1 MFGDDTALTD
11 ANVANWSFNNNANL
25 TGLFGGSTG
34 DYSLQS
40 VYMSNMDLSKVSC
53 LNQIFQNDKSLTS
66 VDFRNTKFADKA
78 TTAWM
83 FSGQDTSKINIQLSG
98 AKNIPKDVFDTFK
111 NAAKTQKVDKIDL
124 SNASLSS
131 EVTGSGLLSGLSD
144 VKQIDVTKFD
154 ISHVTDMTN
163 MFSGDTNLTKI
174 TGLST
179 WNVGNVT
186 SMNSMFAGDTALTN
200 LDLSNW
206 KPLKVTNMAAMFKG
220 CSGLKSITLNWGTNT
235 QSVQNF
241 SEMFSGDSSLTEVNG
256 LSGWNVSNATDFR
269 WMFTNDTSLT
279 EINGLSGWDVSN
291 ATQLS
296 NMFSGD
302 SSLKSMDLSNWKTS
316 KVTDLSNLFNGD
328 TALQTVNMSNM
339 DLRNVNNFNFMFIG
353 ATSLSKID
361 FRNTRF
367 LDSDKIQS
375 YYFNSTNPIV
385 ELSGAQKVPKFL
397 FDMLK
402 SSKAKTIDLRNTSL
416 ASNITDLSTA
426 FYNDQAVEEIDM
438 TGFDTSHITD
448 MNHMFA
454 NCSALTSLNLSWG
467 GNTKNVKNFAWMFA
481 NDNNLQTID
490 GIGEWN
496 VSNAT
501 DMNHMFSDDT
511 ALTNL
516 DLSNW
521 KPLKVTNMATMFKGC
536 SGLKSITLNWGTN
549 TQSVQNFSE
558 MFSGDSSLTEVNGLS
573 GWNVSNATDMTN
585 MFSGDTALTNL
596 DLSNWKP
603 LKVTN
608 MAAMFKGCS
617 GLKSITLNWGTNT
630 QSVQNFS
637 EMFRGDSSLTEVKG
651 LSDWKVSNA
660 TNLTWMFTDDSAL
673 ESMDL
678 SNWKTSKVTD
688 LSNLFNGDTALQ
700 TVNMSNMDLR
710 NVNNF
715 NFMFIGATSLSKIDF
730 RNTRFLD
737 SDKIQSYYFNSTN
750 PIVELSGAQ
759 KVPKFLFDMLKS
771 SNAKT
776 IDLRNTSLATNIT
789 NLSTAFNDQAVEEI
803 DMTGFDTSHITNM
816 SNMFNGANHLKT
828 IIGIEGWDV
837 SKVTDMNHMFANDNN
852 LQTIDGIGEWNVS
865 NATDMTNMFSGD
877 TALTNLDL
885 SNWEPLKVTNMAAM
899 FKGCSGLKSITLNW
913 GTNTQNVQNFSE
925 MFANDNNLQ
934 TIDGIGEWSVSNATD
949 ISHMFAC
956 INLDSNPS
964 TNYKYN
970 FAQPQ
975 YCGSLTS
982 LDLSNWGTGKVT
994 NMEAV
999 FWGQKSLTTVGNF
1012 SKWNTGNVTNMRDLF
1027 AGCENLKFN
1036 NTALDNLTKWNTSN
1050 VTNMRALFAD
1060 MRSQTDLSCVQSWDT
1075 HKVQDMSYMF
1085 FRDSTLT
1092 SVGNLATRGNVWNTS
1107 QVGTLPGNLQNYG
1120 MSNMFAGCTSLVKID
1135 GINSWDVSH
1144 VTKMRSMFYNTAL
1157 LKSLDLSKWDTSSL
1171 QMADKM
1177 FFGSGVTDLNLNGWD
1192 FNNLKLHADNGM
1204 IDNDQN
1210 NTIRG
1215 SEYMFGNLLHPCTI
1229 NMTGI
1234 TLPSQQKETFDVIDF
1249 FGADD
1254 RPLVVFSP
1262 ELAQLNL
1269 NEESWNF
1276 TNKSLL
1282 PVEILNLFSKENA
1295 KGRQNSNY
1303 LTYYRNDDPNKTP
1316 IAYQKLNFI
1325 FKDKQAQKAQTMA
1338 LMFLMALPTG
1348 QASVSQSP
1356 DFDEYLKQVT
1366 TVDQIK
1372 QLLGPDL
1379 AKLWD
1384 WKADTKNGSLTKIPG
1399 AQPIDQVCAKVG
1411 LTFIDGNATQTY
1423 TRTIIAKYSDDKPN
1437 ETLATQT
1444 ATFSDPYI
1452 DNDGNKVWGKHTSWT
1467 EFIAPTKAGYDA
1479 NPASITGVDKP
1490 TKDDTAYIMY
1500 TKKAVTPDKP
1510 VTPPDDNPDQPVTP
1524 PDQPDKPSQP
1534 VTPSDKPETPSN
1546 QPNKAHNDN
1555 QSEPSTPASNGK
1567 YKKQKGYERN
1577 SGIHGEKVSR
1587 NKRHLTGVKG
1597 QPFGLKHKAA
1607 AQNTSTKSN
1616 GKATQT
1622 KLPQT
1627 DAKDNKALSLLGL
1640 SLAGIT
1646 VLLGTIVERKHR

>member
-1 MFGDDTALTD
+1 MGGIKSTLVTTDNDHEVDKQKLETPKKAEVPAQIPAQIKEEIKNSKIAKTGVQLSEKTQSTNPSTTPDKAPTQEGNYNVNDWEGSIDSETHEYTLNNYNGSNKENIYIPNTDDFLKAGKISDNDKVYIDERLIHRIVNNGAVTITVDSTGDPDKNKVYAKGNWNLALARSNKLKEVDLSHLDTSEITSAQWMFGDDIALTE

-25 TGLFGGSTG
+25 AGLFGGSTG
-34 DYSLQS
+34 DCNLQT
-40 VYMSNMDLSKVSC
+40 VDMSNMDLSKVSC

-144 VKQIDVTKFD
+144 VKQIDVTNFD

-174 TGLST
+174 IGLST

-200 LDLSNW
+200 LDSSNW

-220 CSGLKSITLNWGTNT
+220 CSGLKSITLNWG
-235 QSVQNF
+235 QSTKNVQNF
-241 SEMFSGDSSLTEVNG
+241 SEMFSGDSSLTEING
-256 LSGWNVSNATDFR
+256 LSDWDVSNATDFR

-291 ATQLS
+291 ATQLY

-316 KVTDLSNLFNGD
+316 KVTDLSSLFNGD

-339 DLRNVNNFNFMFIG
+339 DLENVNNFNSMFSG

-375 YYFNSTNPIV
+375 PYFNSTYPIV
-385 ELSGAQKVPKFL
+385 ELSGAKNVPKFL

-402 SSKAKTIDLRNTSL
+402 SSKAKTIDLTNTSL

-438 TGFDTSHITD
+438 TGFDTSHITN
-448 MNHMFA
+448 MSNMFSGDT
-454 NCSALTSLNLSWG
+454 NLTKIIGLSTWNV
-467 GNTKNVKNFAWMFA
+467 GNVTSMKSMFA

-521 KPLKVTNMATMFKGC
+521 KPLKVTNMA
-536 SGLKSITLNWGTN
+536 
-549 TQSVQNFSE
+549 
-558 MFSGDSSLTEVNGLS
+558 
-573 GWNVSNATDMTN
+573 
-585 MFSGDTALTNL
+585 
-596 DLSNWKP
+596 
-603 LKVTN
+603 
-608 MAAMFKGCS
+608 AMFKGCS
-617 GLKSITLNWGTNT
+617 GLKSITLNWGQNTN
-630 QSVQNFS
+630 
-637 EMFRGDSSLTEVKG
+637 
-651 LSDWKVSNA
+651 
-660 TNLTWMFTDDSAL
+660 
-673 ESMDL
+673 
-678 SNWKTSKVTD
+678 
-688 LSNLFNGDTALQ
+688 
-700 TVNMSNMDLR
+700 
-710 NVNNF
+710 
-715 NFMFIGATSLSKIDF
+715 
-730 RNTRFLD
+730 
-737 SDKIQSYYFNSTN
+737 
-750 PIVELSGAQ
+750 
-759 KVPKFLFDMLKS
+759 
-771 SNAKT
+771 
-776 IDLRNTSLATNIT
+776 
-789 NLSTAFNDQAVEEI
+789 
-803 DMTGFDTSHITNM
+803 
-816 SNMFNGANHLKT
+816 
-828 IIGIEGWDV
+828 
-837 SKVTDMNHMFANDNN
+837 
-852 LQTIDGIGEWNVS
+852 
-865 NATDMTNMFSGD
+865 
-877 TALTNLDL
+877 
-885 SNWEPLKVTNMAAM
+885 
-899 FKGCSGLKSITLNW
+899 
-913 GTNTQNVQNFSE
+913 NVQNFSE

-982 LDLSNWGTGKVT
+982 LDLSNWCTGKVT

-1036 NTALDNLTKWNTSN
+1036 NTALDNLAKWNTSN
-1050 VTNMRALFAD
+1050 VTNMRALFAN
-1060 MRSQTDLSCVQSWDT
+1060 MEKQKDLSCVQNWDT
-1075 HKVQDMSYMF
+1075 HNVQDMSYMF
-1085 FRDSTLT
+1085 FQDADLKN
-1092 SVGNLATRGNVWNTS
+1092 VGNLTTRGNVWNTS
-1107 QVGTLPGNLQNYG
+1107 QVGTLPDSLQNYG
-1120 MSNMFAGCTSLVKID
+1120 MSNMFAGCTSLPEIK
-1135 GINSWDVSH
+1135 GINTWNVSN
-1144 VTKMRSMFYNTAL
+1144 VKKMRSMFYNTGS
-1157 LKSLDLSKWDTSSL
+1157 LKSLDLSGWHTSKL
-1171 QMADKM
+1171 QMADQM

-1192 FNNLKLHADNGM
+1192 FSNLKLHADNGM

-1229 NMTGI
+1229 YMTGI
-1234 TLPSQQKETFDVIDF
+1234 KLPSQQKEIFDVIDF

-1338 LMFLMALPTG
+1338 LMSLMALPTG

-1534 VTPSDKPETPSN
+1534 VTPSDKSETPSN
-1546 QPNKAHNDN
+1546 QPNKAHDDN

-1567 YKKQKGYERN
+1567 YEKQKGYERN

>member
-1 MFGDDTALTD
+1 MFAKNNGNKALGNSVQRFSIRKLSIGAASVLIGLAFTSWGTQTVKADDLNPATQPVEEVKNNTTTDNNPSKATVTKTDDQTESTPVQKATGQSTQTGDDIQINGKPSSNSQPQNEGVKSTLVTTDNDHKVGEQKLETPKTAEVPAQIKDSKIAKTIVKLSEKTQSTNPSITPDKAPTQEGNYNVNDWEGSIDGETHEYTLNKYNGSDKENIYIPNTDDFLKAGKIGDNDKVYIDKGLINSIVNNGAVTITVDSMGDSDKNKVYAKGNWDIALARSNKLKKVDLSHLDTSEITSARWMLGDDTALTE

-34 DYSLQS
+34 DSNLQR
-40 VYMSNMDLSKVSC
+40 VDMSNMDLSKVSC

-83 FSGQDTSKINIQLSG
+83 FSGTDTSKINIQLSG

-220 CSGLKSITLNWGTNT
+220 CSGLKSITLNWGQSTNN
-235 QSVQNF
+235 VQNF
-241 SEMFSGDSSLTEVNG
+241 SEMFSGDSSLTEVKG

-291 ATQLS
+291 ATQLY

-302 SSLKSMDLSNWKTS
+302 SSLKSMDLSNWKPS
-316 KVTDLSNLFNGD
+316 KVTDLSSLFNGD

-339 DLRNVNNFNFMFIG
+339 DLSKVQNFNFMFIG

-361 FRNTRF
+361 FRNTIF

-385 ELSGAQKVPKFL
+385 ELSGAKKVPKFL

-416 ASNITDLSTA
+416 ATNIKDLSNA

-438 TGFDTSHITD
+438 TGFDTSHITNMSNMFNGANHLKTIIGIEGWDVSNATQLSNMFSGDSSLKSMDLSNWKTSKVTD

-501 DMNHMFSDDT
+501 D
-511 ALTNL
+511 
-516 DLSNW
+516 
-521 KPLKVTNMATMFKGC
+521 
-536 SGLKSITLNWGTN
+536 
-549 TQSVQNFSE
+549 
-558 MFSGDSSLTEVNGLS
+558 
-573 GWNVSNATDMTN
+573 
-585 MFSGDTALTNL
+585 
-596 DLSNWKP
+596 
-603 LKVTN
+603 
-608 MAAMFKGCS
+608 
-617 GLKSITLNWGTNT
+617 
-630 QSVQNFS
+630 
-637 EMFRGDSSLTEVKG
+637 
-651 LSDWKVSNA
+651 
-660 TNLTWMFTDDSAL
+660 
-673 ESMDL
+673 
-678 SNWKTSKVTD
+678 
-688 LSNLFNGDTALQ
+688 
-700 TVNMSNMDLR
+700 
-710 NVNNF
+710 
-715 NFMFIGATSLSKIDF
+715 
-730 RNTRFLD
+730 
-737 SDKIQSYYFNSTN
+737 
-750 PIVELSGAQ
+750 
-759 KVPKFLFDMLKS
+759 
-771 SNAKT
+771 
-776 IDLRNTSLATNIT
+776 
-789 NLSTAFNDQAVEEI
+789 
-803 DMTGFDTSHITNM
+803 
-816 SNMFNGANHLKT
+816 
-828 IIGIEGWDV
+828 
-837 SKVTDMNHMFANDNN
+837 
-852 LQTIDGIGEWNVS
+852 
-865 NATDMTNMFSGD
+865 
-877 TALTNLDL
+877 
-885 SNWEPLKVTNMAAM
+885 
-899 FKGCSGLKSITLNW
+899 
-913 GTNTQNVQNFSE
+913 
-925 MFANDNNLQ
+925 
-934 TIDGIGEWSVSNATD
+934 

-982 LDLSNWGTGKVT
+982 LDLSNWDTSNVT

-1036 NTALDNLTKWNTSN
+1036 NTALDNLAKWNTSN
-1050 VTNMRALFAD
+1050 VTNMRALFAN
-1060 MRSQTDLSCVQSWDT
+1060 MEKQKDLSCVQNWDT
-1075 HKVQDMSYMF
+1075 HNVQDMSYMF
-1085 FRDSTLT
+1085 FQDADLKN
-1092 SVGNLATRGNVWNTS
+1092 VGNLTTRDNVWNTS
-1107 QVGTLPGNLQNYG
+1107 KVGTLPGSLQNYG
-1120 MSNMFAGCTSLVKID
+1120 MSNMFAGCTSLDKID

-1144 VTKMRSMFYNTAL
+1144 VTKMRFMFYNTAL

-1192 FNNLKLHADNGM
+1192 FSNLKLHADNGM

-1282 PVEILNLFSKENA
+1282 PVEILNSFSKENA

>member
-1 MFGDDTALTD
+1 MQLSEKTQLTNPSTTPDKAPTNYNVNDWEGNIDSETHEYTLNKYNGSDKANIYIPNTYDFLKAGKIGDNDKVYIDESLINRIVNNGAVTITVDSTGDSDKNKVYAKGNWDIALARSTKLEKVDLSHLDTSEITSARWMLGDDTALTE

-34 DYSLQS
+34 DSNLQR
-40 VYMSNMDLSKVSC
+40 VDMSNMDLSKVENLSSMFENATSLSKIDGIGEWNVSNATDMTNMFANC
-53 LNQIFQNDKSLTS
+53 SALTSLNLSWGGNTKNVQNFSKMFSGDSSLTEINGLS
-66 VDFRNTKFADKA
+66 DWDVSNATDFRWMFTNDTSLTEINGLSGWDVSNATQLYNMFSGDSSLKSMDLSNWKTSKVTDLSSLFNGDTALQTVIMSNMDLENVNNFNSMFSGATSLSKIDFRNTRFLDSDK
-78 TTAWM
+78 
-83 FSGQDTSKINIQLSG
+83 IQSPYFNSTYPIVELSG
-98 AKNIPKDVFDTFK
+98 AKNVPKFLFDMLK
-111 NAAKTQKVDKIDL
+111 SSKAKTIDL
-124 SNASLSS
+124 TNTSLASNIKDLSTAFCNDQAV
-131 EVTGSGLLSGLSD
+131 EEIDMTG
-144 VKQIDVTKFD
+144 FD
-154 ISHVTDMTN
+154 ISHITDMTN
-163 MFSGDTNLTKI
+163 MFSGDINLTKI
-174 TGLST
+174 IGLST
-179 WNVGNVT
+179 WNVENVT

-235 QSVQNF
+235 Q
-241 SEMFSGDSSLTEVNG
+241 
-256 LSGWNVSNATDFR
+256 
-269 WMFTNDTSLT
+269 
-279 EINGLSGWDVSN
+279 
-291 ATQLS
+291 
-296 NMFSGD
+296 
-302 SSLKSMDLSNWKTS
+302 
-316 KVTDLSNLFNGD
+316 
-328 TALQTVNMSNM
+328 
-339 DLRNVNNFNFMFIG
+339 
-353 ATSLSKID
+353 
-361 FRNTRF
+361 
-367 LDSDKIQS
+367 
-375 YYFNSTNPIV
+375 
-385 ELSGAQKVPKFL
+385 
-397 FDMLK
+397 
-402 SSKAKTIDLRNTSL
+402 
-416 ASNITDLSTA
+416 
-426 FYNDQAVEEIDM
+426 
-438 TGFDTSHITD
+438 
-448 MNHMFA
+448 
-454 NCSALTSLNLSWG
+454 
-467 GNTKNVKNFAWMFA
+467 
-481 NDNNLQTID
+481 
-490 GIGEWN
+490 
-496 VSNAT
+496 
-501 DMNHMFSDDT
+501 
-511 ALTNL
+511 
-516 DLSNW
+516 
-521 KPLKVTNMATMFKGC
+521 
-536 SGLKSITLNWGTN
+536 
-549 TQSVQNFSE
+549 
-558 MFSGDSSLTEVNGLS
+558 
-573 GWNVSNATDMTN
+573 
-585 MFSGDTALTNL
+585 
-596 DLSNWKP
+596 
-603 LKVTN
+603 
-608 MAAMFKGCS
+608 
-617 GLKSITLNWGTNT
+617 
-630 QSVQNFS
+630 
-637 EMFRGDSSLTEVKG
+637 
-651 LSDWKVSNA
+651 
-660 TNLTWMFTDDSAL
+660 
-673 ESMDL
+673 
-678 SNWKTSKVTD
+678 
-688 LSNLFNGDTALQ
+688 
-700 TVNMSNMDLR
+700 
-710 NVNNF
+710 
-715 NFMFIGATSLSKIDF
+715 
-730 RNTRFLD
+730 
-737 SDKIQSYYFNSTN
+737 
-750 PIVELSGAQ
+750 
-759 KVPKFLFDMLKS
+759 
-771 SNAKT
+771 
-776 IDLRNTSLATNIT
+776 
-789 NLSTAFNDQAVEEI
+789 
-803 DMTGFDTSHITNM
+803 
-816 SNMFNGANHLKT
+816 
-828 IIGIEGWDV
+828 
-837 SKVTDMNHMFANDNN
+837 
-852 LQTIDGIGEWNVS
+852 
-865 NATDMTNMFSGD
+865 
-877 TALTNLDL
+877 
-885 SNWEPLKVTNMAAM
+885 
-899 FKGCSGLKSITLNW
+899 
-913 GTNTQNVQNFSE
+913 NVQNFSE

-934 TIDGIGEWSVSNATD
+934 TIDGIGEWNVSNATD

-1012 SKWNTGNVTNMRDLF
+1012 SNWDTGNVTNMWDLF
-1027 AGCENLKFN
+1027 AGCEKLQFDNK
-1036 NTALDNLTKWNTSN
+1036 ALANWNTSN

-1060 MRSQTDLSCVQSWDT
+1060 MRSQTDLSCVQNWDT
-1075 HKVQDMSYMF
+1075 HNVQDMSYMF
-1085 FRDSTLT
+1085 FQDAALT
-1092 SVGNLATRGNVWNTS
+1092 YVGNLTTRNNVWNTS
-1107 QVGTLPGNLQNYG
+1107 KVGTLSGNLQNYG

-1144 VTKMRSMFYNTAL
+1144 VTKMRSMFYNTL
-1157 LKSLDLSKWDTSSL
+1157 SLKSLDLSKWDTSRL

-1177 FFGSGVTDLNLNGWD
+1177 FFGSGVTDLNLNDWD
-1192 FNNLKLHADNGM
+1192 FSNLKLHADNGM
-1204 IDNDQN
+1204 IDYDQN

-1215 SEYMFGNLLHPCTI
+1215 SEYMFGKLLHPCTI

-1325 FKDKQAQKAQTMA
+1325 FKDMQAQKAQTMA

>member
-1 MFGDDTALTD
+1 
-11 ANVANWSFNNNANL
+11 
-25 TGLFGGSTG
+25 
-34 DYSLQS
+34 
-40 VYMSNMDLSKVSC
+40 
-53 LNQIFQNDKSLTS
+53 
-66 VDFRNTKFADKA
+66 
-78 TTAWM
+78 
-83 FSGQDTSKINIQLSG
+83 
-98 AKNIPKDVFDTFK
+98 
-111 NAAKTQKVDKIDL
+111 
-124 SNASLSS
+124 
-131 EVTGSGLLSGLSD
+131 
-144 VKQIDVTKFD
+144 
-154 ISHVTDMTN
+154 

-220 CSGLKSITLNWGTNT
+220 CSGLKSITLNWGQSTNN
-235 QSVQNF
+235 VQNF
-241 SEMFSGDSSLTEVNG
+241 SEMFSGDSSLTEVKG

-291 ATQLS
+291 ATQLY

-302 SSLKSMDLSNWKTS
+302 SSLKSMDLSNWKPS
-316 KVTDLSNLFNGD
+316 KVTDLSSLFNGD

-339 DLRNVNNFNFMFIG
+339 DLSKVQNFNFMFIG

-361 FRNTRF
+361 FRNTIF

-385 ELSGAQKVPKFL
+385 ELSGAKKVPKFL

-416 ASNITDLSTA
+416 ATNIKDLSNA

-438 TGFDTSHITD
+438 TGFDTSHITNMSNMFNGANHLKTIIGIEGWDVSNATQLSNMFSGDSSLKSMDLSNWKTSKVTD

-501 DMNHMFSDDT
+501 D
-511 ALTNL
+511 
-516 DLSNW
+516 
-521 KPLKVTNMATMFKGC
+521 
-536 SGLKSITLNWGTN
+536 
-549 TQSVQNFSE
+549 
-558 MFSGDSSLTEVNGLS
+558 
-573 GWNVSNATDMTN
+573 
-585 MFSGDTALTNL
+585 
-596 DLSNWKP
+596 
-603 LKVTN
+603 
-608 MAAMFKGCS
+608 
-617 GLKSITLNWGTNT
+617 
-630 QSVQNFS
+630 
-637 EMFRGDSSLTEVKG
+637 
-651 LSDWKVSNA
+651 
-660 TNLTWMFTDDSAL
+660 
-673 ESMDL
+673 
-678 SNWKTSKVTD
+678 
-688 LSNLFNGDTALQ
+688 
-700 TVNMSNMDLR
+700 
-710 NVNNF
+710 
-715 NFMFIGATSLSKIDF
+715 
-730 RNTRFLD
+730 
-737 SDKIQSYYFNSTN
+737 
-750 PIVELSGAQ
+750 
-759 KVPKFLFDMLKS
+759 
-771 SNAKT
+771 
-776 IDLRNTSLATNIT
+776 
-789 NLSTAFNDQAVEEI
+789 
-803 DMTGFDTSHITNM
+803 
-816 SNMFNGANHLKT
+816 
-828 IIGIEGWDV
+828 
-837 SKVTDMNHMFANDNN
+837 
-852 LQTIDGIGEWNVS
+852 
-865 NATDMTNMFSGD
+865 
-877 TALTNLDL
+877 
-885 SNWEPLKVTNMAAM
+885 
-899 FKGCSGLKSITLNW
+899 
-913 GTNTQNVQNFSE
+913 
-925 MFANDNNLQ
+925 
-934 TIDGIGEWSVSNATD
+934 

-982 LDLSNWGTGKVT
+982 LDLSNWDTSNVT

-1036 NTALDNLTKWNTSN
+1036 NTALDNLAKWNTSN
-1050 VTNMRALFAD
+1050 VTNMRALFAN
-1060 MRSQTDLSCVQSWDT
+1060 MEKQKDLSCVQNWDT
-1075 HKVQDMSYMF
+1075 HNVQDMSYMF
-1085 FRDSTLT
+1085 FQDADLKN
-1092 SVGNLATRGNVWNTS
+1092 VGNLTTRDNVWNTS
-1107 QVGTLPGNLQNYG
+1107 KVGTLPGSLQNYG
-1120 MSNMFAGCTSLVKID
+1120 MSNMFAGCTSLDKID

-1144 VTKMRSMFYNTAL
+1144 VTKMRFMFYNTAL

-1192 FNNLKLHADNGM
+1192 FSNLKLHADNGM

-1282 PVEILNLFSKENA
+1282 PVEILNSFSKENA

-1577 SGIHGEKVSR
+1577 YGIHGEKVSR

>member
-1 MFGDDTALTD
+1 MRGVKSTLVTTDNDHKVDKQKLETPKKAQIPAQIKEEIKNSKIAKTTKTGVQLSEKTQLTNPSTTPDKAPTQEGNYNVDDWEGSIDSETHEYTLNKYNGSNKENIYIPNTDDFLKAGKIGDNDKVYIDKVLINSIVNNGAVTITVDSTGDSDKNKVYAKGNWDVALARSTKLEKVDLSHLDTSEITSARWMLGDDTALTE

-34 DYSLQS
+34 DSNLQR
-40 VYMSNMDLSKVSC
+40 VDMSNMDLSKVSC

-83 FSGQDTSKINIQLSG
+83 FSGPDTSKINIQLSG

-144 VKQIDVTKFD
+144 VKQIDVTNFD

-174 TGLST
+174 KGLST
-179 WNVGNVT
+179 WNVGN
-186 SMNSMFAGDTALTN
+186 
-200 LDLSNW
+200 
-206 KPLKVTNMAAMFKG
+206 VTNMAAMFKG
-220 CSGLKSITLNWGTNT
+220 CSGLKSITLNWGQNTNN
-235 QSVQNF
+235 VQNF
-241 SEMFSGDSSLTEVNG
+241 SEMFSGDSSLTEV
-256 LSGWNVSNATDFR
+256 
-269 WMFTNDTSLT
+269 
-279 EINGLSGWDVSN
+279 
-291 ATQLS
+291 
-296 NMFSGD
+296 
-302 SSLKSMDLSNWKTS
+302 K
-316 KVTDLSNLFNGD
+316 
-328 TALQTVNMSNM
+328 
-339 DLRNVNNFNFMFIG
+339 
-353 ATSLSKID
+353 
-361 FRNTRF
+361 
-367 LDSDKIQS
+367 
-375 YYFNSTNPIV
+375 
-385 ELSGAQKVPKFL
+385 
-397 FDMLK
+397 
-402 SSKAKTIDLRNTSL
+402 
-416 ASNITDLSTA
+416 
-426 FYNDQAVEEIDM
+426 
-438 TGFDTSHITD
+438 
-448 MNHMFA
+448 
-454 NCSALTSLNLSWG
+454 
-467 GNTKNVKNFAWMFA
+467 
-481 NDNNLQTID
+481 
-490 GIGEWN
+490 
-496 VSNAT
+496 
-501 DMNHMFSDDT
+501 
-511 ALTNL
+511 
-516 DLSNW
+516 
-521 KPLKVTNMATMFKGC
+521 
-536 SGLKSITLNWGTN
+536 
-549 TQSVQNFSE
+549 
-558 MFSGDSSLTEVNGLS
+558 GLS

-608 MAAMFKGCS
+608 MTAMFKGCS
-617 GLKSITLNWGTNT
+617 GLKSITLNWGQNTNN
-630 QSVQNFS
+630 VQNFS
-637 EMFRGDSSLTEVKG
+637 E
-651 LSDWKVSNA
+651 
-660 TNLTWMFTDDSAL
+660 
-673 ESMDL
+673 
-678 SNWKTSKVTD
+678 
-688 LSNLFNGDTALQ
+688 
-700 TVNMSNMDLR
+700 
-710 NVNNF
+710 
-715 NFMFIGATSLSKIDF
+715 
-730 RNTRFLD
+730 
-737 SDKIQSYYFNSTN
+737 
-750 PIVELSGAQ
+750 
-759 KVPKFLFDMLKS
+759 
-771 SNAKT
+771 
-776 IDLRNTSLATNIT
+776 
-789 NLSTAFNDQAVEEI
+789 
-803 DMTGFDTSHITNM
+803 
-816 SNMFNGANHLKT
+816 
-828 IIGIEGWDV
+828 
-837 SKVTDMNHMFANDNN
+837 MFANDNN
-852 LQTIDGIGEWNVS
+852 LQIIDGIGEWNVS

-885 SNWEPLKVTNMAAM
+885 SNWEPSKVTNMAAM

>member
-1 MFGDDTALTD
+1 MQLSKKTQSTNPSTTLDKAPTQEGNYNVNDWEGNIDSETHEYTLNKYNGSDKANIYIPNTDDFLKAGKIGDNDKVYIDKDLINSIVNNGAVTITVDSTGDSDKNKVYAKGNWDLALARSNKLEKVDLSHLDTSEITSAQWMFGDDTALTQ

-25 TGLFGGSTG
+25 AGLFGGSTG
-34 DYSLQS
+34 DSKLQR
-40 VYMSNMDLSKVSC
+40 VNMSNMDLSKVENLSSMFENATG
-53 LNQIFQNDKSLTS
+53 LNTIDFQ
-66 VDFRNTKFADKA
+66 NTKFADNA
-78 TTAWM
+78 TTSYM
-83 FSGQDTSKINIQLSG
+83 FSGTNTSKINIQLSG

-124 SNASLSS
+124 SNVSLSS
-131 EVTGSGLLSGLSD
+131 EVTGSGLLSGLSN
-144 VKQIDVTKFD
+144 VKQIDVTNFD
-154 ISHVTDMTN
+154 ISHITDMTN
-163 MFSGDTNLTKI
+163 MFSGDT
-174 TGLST
+174 
-179 WNVGNVT
+179 
-186 SMNSMFAGDTALTN
+186 ALTN
-200 LDLSNW
+200 LDLSSW
-206 KPLKVTNMAAMFKG
+206 KPIKVTNMAAMFKG
-220 CSGLKSITLNWGTNT
+220 CSGLKSITLN
-235 QSVQNF
+235 
-241 SEMFSGDSSLTEVNG
+241 
-256 LSGWNVSNATDFR
+256 
-269 WMFTNDTSLT
+269 
-279 EINGLSGWDVSN
+279 
-291 ATQLS
+291 
-296 NMFSGD
+296 
-302 SSLKSMDLSNWKTS
+302 
-316 KVTDLSNLFNGD
+316 
-328 TALQTVNMSNM
+328 
-339 DLRNVNNFNFMFIG
+339 
-353 ATSLSKID
+353 
-361 FRNTRF
+361 
-367 LDSDKIQS
+367 
-375 YYFNSTNPIV
+375 
-385 ELSGAQKVPKFL
+385 
-397 FDMLK
+397 
-402 SSKAKTIDLRNTSL
+402 
-416 ASNITDLSTA
+416 
-426 FYNDQAVEEIDM
+426 
-438 TGFDTSHITD
+438 
-448 MNHMFA
+448 
-454 NCSALTSLNLSWG
+454 WG

-496 VSNAT
+496 
-501 DMNHMFSDDT
+501 
-511 ALTNL
+511 
-516 DLSNW
+516 
-521 KPLKVTNMATMFKGC
+521 
-536 SGLKSITLNWGTN
+536 
-549 TQSVQNFSE
+549 
-558 MFSGDSSLTEVNGLS
+558 
-573 GWNVSNATDMTN
+573 
-585 MFSGDTALTNL
+585 
-596 DLSNWKP
+596 
-603 LKVTN
+603 
-608 MAAMFKGCS
+608 
-617 GLKSITLNWGTNT
+617 
-630 QSVQNFS
+630 
-637 EMFRGDSSLTEVKG
+637 
-651 LSDWKVSNA
+651 
-660 TNLTWMFTDDSAL
+660 
-673 ESMDL
+673 
-678 SNWKTSKVTD
+678 
-688 LSNLFNGDTALQ
+688 
-700 TVNMSNMDLR
+700 
-710 NVNNF
+710 
-715 NFMFIGATSLSKIDF
+715 
-730 RNTRFLD
+730 
-737 SDKIQSYYFNSTN
+737 
-750 PIVELSGAQ
+750 
-759 KVPKFLFDMLKS
+759 
-771 SNAKT
+771 
-776 IDLRNTSLATNIT
+776 
-789 NLSTAFNDQAVEEI
+789 
-803 DMTGFDTSHITNM
+803 
-816 SNMFNGANHLKT
+816 
-828 IIGIEGWDV
+828 
-837 SKVTDMNHMFANDNN
+837 
-852 LQTIDGIGEWNVS
+852 
-865 NATDMTNMFSGD
+865 
-877 TALTNLDL
+877 
-885 SNWEPLKVTNMAAM
+885 
-899 FKGCSGLKSITLNW
+899 
-913 GTNTQNVQNFSE
+913 
-925 MFANDNNLQ
+925 
-934 TIDGIGEWSVSNATD
+934 VSNATD

>member
-1 MFGDDTALTD
+1 MQLSKKTQSTNPSTTLDKAPTQEGNYNVNDWEGNIDSETHEYTLNKYNGSDKANIYIPNTDDFLKAGKIGDNDKVYIDKDLINSIVNNGAVTITVDSTGDSDKNKVYAKGNWDLALARSNKLEKVDLSHLDTSEITSAQWMFGDDTALTQ

-25 TGLFGGSTG
+25 AGLFGGSTG
-34 DYSLQS
+34 DSKLQR
-40 VYMSNMDLSKVSC
+40 VNMSNMDLSKVENLSSMFENATG
-53 LNQIFQNDKSLTS
+53 LNTIDFQ
-66 VDFRNTKFADKA
+66 NTKFADNA
-78 TTAWM
+78 TTSYM
-83 FSGQDTSKINIQLSG
+83 FSGTNTSKINIQLSG

-131 EVTGSGLLSGLSD
+131 EVTGSGLLSGLSN
-144 VKQIDVTKFD
+144 VKQIDVTNFD
-154 ISHVTDMTN
+154 ISHITDMTN
-163 MFSGDTNLTKI
+163 MFSGDTNLTEI
-174 TGLST
+174 RGLST

-186 SMNSMFAGDTALTN
+186 SMNSMFANDNNLQTIDGIGEWNVSNTTDMAAMFKGCSGLKLITLNWGQNTKNVQNFSEMFSGDSSLTEVKGLSDWNVSNATNLTWMFADDTALTEANVANWSFNNNANLAGLFGGSTGDSKLQRVNMSNMDLSKVENLSSMFENATGLNTIDFQNTKFADNATTSYMFSGTNTSKINIQLSGAKNIPKDVFDTFKNAAKTQKVDKIDLSNASLSSEVTGSGLLSGLSNVKQIDVTNFDISHITDMTNMFSGDTNLTEIRGLSTWNVGNVTSMKSMFAGDTALTN
-200 LDLSNW
+200 LDLLNW
-206 KPLKVTNMAAMFKG
+206 KPIKVTNMAAMFKG
-220 CSGLKSITLNWGTNT
+220 CSGLKSITLNWGQNTNN
-235 QSVQNF
+235 VQNF
-241 SEMFSGDSSLTEVNG
+241 SEMFSGDSSLTEVKG
-256 LSGWNVSNATDFR
+256 LSEWNVSNATD
-269 WMFTNDTSLT
+269 MT
-279 EINGLSGWDVSN
+279 
-291 ATQLS
+291 

-302 SSLKSMDLSNWKTS
+302 TALTNLDLSSWKPIKVTNMAAMFKGCSGLKS
-316 KVTDLSNLFNGD
+316 
-328 TALQTVNMSNM
+328 
-339 DLRNVNNFNFMFIG
+339 
-353 ATSLSKID
+353 
-361 FRNTRF
+361 
-367 LDSDKIQS
+367 
-375 YYFNSTNPIV
+375 
-385 ELSGAQKVPKFL
+385 
-397 FDMLK
+397 
-402 SSKAKTIDLRNTSL
+402 
-416 ASNITDLSTA
+416 IT
-426 FYNDQAVEEIDM
+426 
-438 TGFDTSHITD
+438 
-448 MNHMFA
+448 
-454 NCSALTSLNLSWG
+454 LNWG

-496 VSNAT
+496 
-501 DMNHMFSDDT
+501 
-511 ALTNL
+511 
-516 DLSNW
+516 
-521 KPLKVTNMATMFKGC
+521 
-536 SGLKSITLNWGTN
+536 
-549 TQSVQNFSE
+549 
-558 MFSGDSSLTEVNGLS
+558 
-573 GWNVSNATDMTN
+573 
-585 MFSGDTALTNL
+585 
-596 DLSNWKP
+596 
-603 LKVTN
+603 
-608 MAAMFKGCS
+608 
-617 GLKSITLNWGTNT
+617 
-630 QSVQNFS
+630 
-637 EMFRGDSSLTEVKG
+637 
-651 LSDWKVSNA
+651 
-660 TNLTWMFTDDSAL
+660 
-673 ESMDL
+673 
-678 SNWKTSKVTD
+678 
-688 LSNLFNGDTALQ
+688 
-700 TVNMSNMDLR
+700 
-710 NVNNF
+710 
-715 NFMFIGATSLSKIDF
+715 
-730 RNTRFLD
+730 
-737 SDKIQSYYFNSTN
+737 
-750 PIVELSGAQ
+750 
-759 KVPKFLFDMLKS
+759 
-771 SNAKT
+771 
-776 IDLRNTSLATNIT
+776 
-789 NLSTAFNDQAVEEI
+789 
-803 DMTGFDTSHITNM
+803 
-816 SNMFNGANHLKT
+816 
-828 IIGIEGWDV
+828 
-837 SKVTDMNHMFANDNN
+837 
-852 LQTIDGIGEWNVS
+852 
-865 NATDMTNMFSGD
+865 
-877 TALTNLDL
+877 
-885 SNWEPLKVTNMAAM
+885 
-899 FKGCSGLKSITLNW
+899 
-913 GTNTQNVQNFSE
+913 
-925 MFANDNNLQ
+925 
-934 TIDGIGEWSVSNATD
+934 VSNATD

>member
-1 MFGDDTALTD
+1 MFAKNNGNKALGNSVQRFSIRKLSIGAASVLIGLAFTSWGTQTVKADDLNPATQPVEEVKNNTTTDNNPSKATVTKTDDQTESTPVQKATGQSTQTGDDIQINGKPSSNSQPQNEGVKSTLVTTDNDHKVGEQKLETPKTAEVPAQIKDSKIAKTIVKLSEKTQSTNPSITPDKAPTQEGNYNVNDWEGSIDGETHEYTLNKYNGSDKENIYIPNTDDFLKAGKIGDNDKVYIDKGLINSIVNNGAVTITVDSMGDSDKNKVYAKGNWDIALARSNKLKKVDLSHLDTSEITSARWMLGDDTALTE

-34 DYSLQS
+34 DSNLQR
-40 VYMSNMDLSKVSC
+40 VDMSNMDLSKVSC

-83 FSGQDTSKINIQLSG
+83 FSGTDTSKINIQLSG

-220 CSGLKSITLNWGTNT
+220 CSGLKSITLNWGQSTNN
-235 QSVQNF
+235 VQNF
-241 SEMFSGDSSLTEVNG
+241 SEMFSGDSSLTEVKG

-291 ATQLS
+291 ATQLY

-302 SSLKSMDLSNWKTS
+302 SSLKSMDLSNWKPS
-316 KVTDLSNLFNGD
+316 KVTDLSSLFNGD

-339 DLRNVNNFNFMFIG
+339 DLSKVQNFNFMFIG

-361 FRNTRF
+361 FRNTIF

-385 ELSGAQKVPKFL
+385 ELSGAKKVPKFL

-416 ASNITDLSTA
+416 ATNIKDLSNA

-438 TGFDTSHITD
+438 TGFDTSHITNMSNMFNGANHLKTIIGIEGWDVSNATQLSNMFSGDSSLKSMDLSNWKTSKVTD

-501 DMNHMFSDDT
+501 D
-511 ALTNL
+511 
-516 DLSNW
+516 
-521 KPLKVTNMATMFKGC
+521 
-536 SGLKSITLNWGTN
+536 
-549 TQSVQNFSE
+549 
-558 MFSGDSSLTEVNGLS
+558 
-573 GWNVSNATDMTN
+573 
-585 MFSGDTALTNL
+585 
-596 DLSNWKP
+596 
-603 LKVTN
+603 
-608 MAAMFKGCS
+608 
-617 GLKSITLNWGTNT
+617 
-630 QSVQNFS
+630 
-637 EMFRGDSSLTEVKG
+637 
-651 LSDWKVSNA
+651 
-660 TNLTWMFTDDSAL
+660 
-673 ESMDL
+673 
-678 SNWKTSKVTD
+678 
-688 LSNLFNGDTALQ
+688 
-700 TVNMSNMDLR
+700 
-710 NVNNF
+710 
-715 NFMFIGATSLSKIDF
+715 
-730 RNTRFLD
+730 
-737 SDKIQSYYFNSTN
+737 
-750 PIVELSGAQ
+750 
-759 KVPKFLFDMLKS
+759 
-771 SNAKT
+771 
-776 IDLRNTSLATNIT
+776 
-789 NLSTAFNDQAVEEI
+789 
-803 DMTGFDTSHITNM
+803 
-816 SNMFNGANHLKT
+816 
-828 IIGIEGWDV
+828 
-837 SKVTDMNHMFANDNN
+837 
-852 LQTIDGIGEWNVS
+852 
-865 NATDMTNMFSGD
+865 
-877 TALTNLDL
+877 
-885 SNWEPLKVTNMAAM
+885 
-899 FKGCSGLKSITLNW
+899 
-913 GTNTQNVQNFSE
+913 
-925 MFANDNNLQ
+925 
-934 TIDGIGEWSVSNATD
+934 

-982 LDLSNWGTGKVT
+982 LDLSNWDTSNVT

-1036 NTALDNLTKWNTSN
+1036 NTALDNLAKWNTSN
-1050 VTNMRALFAD
+1050 VTNMRALFAN
-1060 MRSQTDLSCVQSWDT
+1060 MEKQKDLSCVQNWDT
-1075 HKVQDMSYMF
+1075 HNVQDMSYMF
-1085 FRDSTLT
+1085 FQDADLKN
-1092 SVGNLATRGNVWNTS
+1092 VGNLTTRDNVWNTS
-1107 QVGTLPGNLQNYG
+1107 KVGTLPGSLQNYG
-1120 MSNMFAGCTSLVKID
+1120 MSNMFAGCTSLDKID

-1144 VTKMRSMFYNTAL
+1144 VTKMRFMFYNTAL

-1192 FNNLKLHADNGM
+1192 FSNLKLHADNGM

>member
-1 MFGDDTALTD
+1 MFAKNNGNKALGNSVQRFSIRKLSIGAASVLIGLAFTSWGTQTVKADDLNPAANTRQVEGVKNNPTTDNNQSKATVTNTDDQTKSTPVQKATGQSTQTGDDIQINGKPSSNRQSQNGREKSTLVTTDNDHKVDKQKLETPKEAQIPAQIKEEIKNSKIAKTTKTGVQLSEKTQLTNPSTTPDKAPTQEGNYNVDDWEGSIDSETHEYTLNKYNGSDKENIYIPNTDDFLKAGKIGDNDKVYIDKVLINSIVNNGAVTITVDSTGDSDKNKVYAKGNWDIALARSTKLEKVDLSHLDTSEITSAGWMLGDDTALIE

-34 DYSLQS
+34 DSNLQR
-40 VYMSNMDLSKVSC
+40 VDMSNMDLSKVSC

-78 TTAWM
+78 TTTEM
-83 FSGQDTSKINIQLSG
+83 FSGTDTSKINIQLSG

-144 VKQIDVTKFD
+144 VKQIDVTNFD
-154 ISHVTDMTN
+154 ISHV
-163 MFSGDTNLTKI
+163 
-174 TGLST
+174 
-179 WNVGNVT
+179 
-186 SMNSMFAGDTALTN
+186 
-200 LDLSNW
+200 
-206 KPLKVTNMAAMFKG
+206 
-220 CSGLKSITLNWGTNT
+220 
-235 QSVQNF
+235 
-241 SEMFSGDSSLTEVNG
+241 
-256 LSGWNVSNATDFR
+256 
-269 WMFTNDTSLT
+269 
-279 EINGLSGWDVSN
+279 
-291 ATQLS
+291 
-296 NMFSGD
+296 
-302 SSLKSMDLSNWKTS
+302 
-316 KVTDLSNLFNGD
+316 
-328 TALQTVNMSNM
+328 
-339 DLRNVNNFNFMFIG
+339 
-353 ATSLSKID
+353 
-361 FRNTRF
+361 
-367 LDSDKIQS
+367 
-375 YYFNSTNPIV
+375 
-385 ELSGAQKVPKFL
+385 
-397 FDMLK
+397 
-402 SSKAKTIDLRNTSL
+402 
-416 ASNITDLSTA
+416 
-426 FYNDQAVEEIDM
+426 
-438 TGFDTSHITD
+438 
-448 MNHMFA
+448 
-454 NCSALTSLNLSWG
+454 
-467 GNTKNVKNFAWMFA
+467 
-481 NDNNLQTID
+481 
-490 GIGEWN
+490 
-496 VSNAT
+496 
-501 DMNHMFSDDT
+501 
-511 ALTNL
+511 
-516 DLSNW
+516 
-521 KPLKVTNMATMFKGC
+521 
-536 SGLKSITLNWGTN
+536 
-549 TQSVQNFSE
+549 
-558 MFSGDSSLTEVNGLS
+558 
-573 GWNVSNATDMTN
+573 TDMTN

-617 GLKSITLNWGTNT
+617 GLKSITLNWGQNT
-630 QSVQNFS
+630 KNVQNFS
-637 EMFRGDSSLTEVKG
+637 EMFSGDSSLTEVKG
-651 LSDWKVSNA
+651 LSDWNVSNA

-678 SNWKTSKVTD
+678 SQWDTSKVTD
-688 LSNLFNGDTALQ
+688 MTGLFKNAKKLQ
-700 TVNMSNMDLR
+700 TVIMSNMDLSK
-710 NVNNF
+710 VQYF
-715 NFMFIGATSLSKIDF
+715 NSMFIGATSLSKIDF

-737 SDKIQSYYFNSTN
+737 SDEILSYYFNSTN
-750 PIVELSGAQ
+750 PIVELSGAK

-789 NLSTAFNDQAVEEI
+789 DLSTAFNDQAVEEI

-837 SKVTDMNHMFANDNN
+837 SKVTDMNHMFANCSALTSLNLSWGGNTKNVKNFAWMFANDNN

-865 NATDMTNMFSGD
+865 NATD
-877 TALTNLDL
+877 
-885 SNWEPLKVTNMAAM
+885 
-899 FKGCSGLKSITLNW
+899 
-913 GTNTQNVQNFSE
+913 
-925 MFANDNNLQ
+925 
-934 TIDGIGEWSVSNATD
+934 

-956 INLDSNPS
+956 INLDSNSS
-964 TNYKYN
+964 TNYEYN

-975 YCGSLTS
+975 YRGSLTS
-982 LDLSNWGTGKVT
+982 LDLSKWNTGKVID
-994 NMEAV
+994 MEAV
-999 FWGQKSLTTVGNF
+999 FWGQKLLTTVGKFYN
-1012 SKWNTGNVTNMRDLF
+1012 WNTDNVTNMQDLF
-1027 AGCENLKFN
+1027 AGCEILKFDSI
-1036 NTALDNLTKWNTSN
+1036 ALRNLAKWNTSN

-1060 MRSQTDLSCVQSWDT
+1060 MRSQTNLSCVQNWDT
-1075 HKVQDMSYMF
+1075 HNVQDMSYMF
-1085 FRDSTLT
+1085 FQDAGLKN
-1092 SVGNLATRGNVWNTS
+1092 VGNLTTRDNVWNTS
-1107 QVGTLPGNLQNYG
+1107 KVGTLPGNRQNYG
-1120 MSNMFAGCTSLVKID
+1120 MSNMFAGCTSLVEIY

-1144 VTKMRSMFYNTAL
+1144 VTKMRSMFYNTAS
-1157 LKSLDLSKWDTSSL
+1157 LKSLDLNNWDTSSL

-1192 FNNLKLHADNGM
+1192 FSNLKLHADNGM
-1204 IDNDQN
+1204 IDYDQN

-1215 SEYMFGNLLHPCTI
+1215 SEYMFGKLLNPCTI
-1229 NMTGI
+1229 YMTGI

-1490 TKDDTAYIMY
+1490 TKDDIAYIMY

>member
-1 MFGDDTALTD
+1 MFAKNNGNKALGNSVQRFSIRKLSIGAASVLIGLAFTSWGTQTVKADDLNPATQPVEEVKNNTTTDNNPSKATVTNTDDQTESTPVQKTTGQSTQTGDDIQINGKPSSNSQPQNGGVKSTLVTTDNNHKVDKQKLEITKTAEVPAQIKEEIKNSKIAKTGVQLRTQSTNPSTTPDKAPTQEGNYNVNDWEGSIDSETHEYTLNKYNGSDKKIYIPNTYDFLKAGKISDNDKVYIDEGLIKTIVNNGAVTITVDSTGDPDKNKVYAKGSWDLALARSKKLEKVDLSHLDTSEITSAGWMLGDDTALTE

-25 TGLFGGSTG
+25 TGLFGGSIG
-34 DYSLQS
+34 DSKLKR
-40 VYMSNMDLSKVSC
+40 VNMSNMDLRKVENLSSMFENATG
-53 LNQIFQNDKSLTS
+53 LNTIDFQ
-66 VDFRNTKFADKA
+66 NTKFADNA
-78 TTAWM
+78 TTSYM
-83 FSGQDTSKINIQLSG
+83 FPSLDKLKIQLKG
-98 AKNIPKDVFDTFK
+98 AKNVPKAIFDAFISAVK
-111 NAAKTQKVDKIDL
+111 NSKAETLDL
-124 SNASLSS
+124 SNISLSS
-131 EVTGSGLLSGLSD
+131 KIKDSNLLSGLSN
-144 VKQIDVTKFD
+144 VKQINVTNFD

-163 MFSGDTNLTKI
+163 MFSRDTNLTEIK
-174 TGLST
+174 GLST

-186 SMNSMFAGDTALTN
+186 SMNSMFDGDTALTN
-200 LDLSNW
+200 LDLSKW

-220 CSGLKSITLNWGTNT
+220 CSGLKSITLNWGQNTN
-235 QSVQNF
+235 
-241 SEMFSGDSSLTEVNG
+241 
-256 LSGWNVSNATDFR
+256 
-269 WMFTNDTSLT
+269 
-279 EINGLSGWDVSN
+279 
-291 ATQLS
+291 
-296 NMFSGD
+296 
-302 SSLKSMDLSNWKTS
+302 
-316 KVTDLSNLFNGD
+316 
-328 TALQTVNMSNM
+328 
-339 DLRNVNNFNFMFIG
+339 
-353 ATSLSKID
+353 
-361 FRNTRF
+361 
-367 LDSDKIQS
+367 
-375 YYFNSTNPIV
+375 
-385 ELSGAQKVPKFL
+385 
-397 FDMLK
+397 
-402 SSKAKTIDLRNTSL
+402 
-416 ASNITDLSTA
+416 
-426 FYNDQAVEEIDM
+426 
-438 TGFDTSHITD
+438 
-448 MNHMFA
+448 
-454 NCSALTSLNLSWG
+454 
-467 GNTKNVKNFAWMFA
+467 
-481 NDNNLQTID
+481 
-490 GIGEWN
+490 
-496 VSNAT
+496 
-501 DMNHMFSDDT
+501 
-511 ALTNL
+511 
-516 DLSNW
+516 
-521 KPLKVTNMATMFKGC
+521 
-536 SGLKSITLNWGTN
+536 
-549 TQSVQNFSE
+549 
-558 MFSGDSSLTEVNGLS
+558 
-573 GWNVSNATDMTN
+573 
-585 MFSGDTALTNL
+585 
-596 DLSNWKP
+596 
-603 LKVTN
+603 
-608 MAAMFKGCS
+608 
-617 GLKSITLNWGTNT
+617 
-630 QSVQNFS
+630 
-637 EMFRGDSSLTEVKG
+637 
-651 LSDWKVSNA
+651 
-660 TNLTWMFTDDSAL
+660 
-673 ESMDL
+673 
-678 SNWKTSKVTD
+678 
-688 LSNLFNGDTALQ
+688 
-700 TVNMSNMDLR
+700 
-710 NVNNF
+710 
-715 NFMFIGATSLSKIDF
+715 
-730 RNTRFLD
+730 
-737 SDKIQSYYFNSTN
+737 
-750 PIVELSGAQ
+750 
-759 KVPKFLFDMLKS
+759 
-771 SNAKT
+771 
-776 IDLRNTSLATNIT
+776 
-789 NLSTAFNDQAVEEI
+789 
-803 DMTGFDTSHITNM
+803 
-816 SNMFNGANHLKT
+816 
-828 IIGIEGWDV
+828 
-837 SKVTDMNHMFANDNN
+837 
-852 LQTIDGIGEWNVS
+852 
-865 NATDMTNMFSGD
+865 
-877 TALTNLDL
+877 
-885 SNWEPLKVTNMAAM
+885 
-899 FKGCSGLKSITLNW
+899 
-913 GTNTQNVQNFSE
+913 NVQNFSE

-982 LDLSNWGTGKVT
+982 LDLSNWDTSNVT

-1012 SKWNTGNVTNMRDLF
+1012 SQWNTGNVTNMRDLF

-1036 NTALDNLTKWNTSN
+1036 NTALDNLAKWNTSN
-1050 VTNMRALFAD
+1050 VTNMRALFAN
-1060 MRSQTDLSCVQSWDT
+1060 MEKQKDLSCVQNWDT

-1085 FRDSTLT
+1085 FQDADLKN
-1092 SVGNLATRGNVWNTS
+1092 VGNLATRGNVWNTS
-1107 QVGTLPGNLQNYG
+1107 QVGTLSGNLQNYG
-1120 MSNMFAGCTSLVKID
+1120 MSNMFAGCTSLDKID
-1135 GINSWDVSH
+1135 GINNWDVSH
-1144 VTKMRSMFYNTAL
+1144 VTKMRFMFYNTAL

-1192 FNNLKLHADNGM
+1192 FSNLKLHADNGM

-1282 PVEILNLFSKENA
+1282 PGEILNSFNKENA

-1303 LTYYRNDDPNKTP
+1303 LTYYRNDDTNKTP

-1338 LMFLMALPTG
+1338 LMSLMALPTG
-1348 QASVSQSP
+1348 QASVGQSP
-1356 DFDEYLKQVT
+1356 DFDQYLKQVT
-1366 TVDQIK
+1366 TIAQIK

-1384 WKADTKNGSLTKIPG
+1384 WKADTKNGSLKEIPG

-1534 VTPSDKPETPSN
+1534 ITPSDKPETPSN

-1567 YKKQKGYERN
+1567 YKNAKIKQVRKNKKQKGYERN
-1577 SGIHGEKVSR
+1577 SGIHGEKASR

-1597 QPFGLKHKAA
+1597 QSFGLKHKAA
-1607 AQNTSTKSN
+1607 AQNTSTKLN

-1640 SLAGIT
+1640 SLTGIT

>member
-1 MFGDDTALTD
+1 
-11 ANVANWSFNNNANL
+11 
-25 TGLFGGSTG
+25 
-34 DYSLQS
+34 
-40 VYMSNMDLSKVSC
+40 
-53 LNQIFQNDKSLTS
+53 
-66 VDFRNTKFADKA
+66 
-78 TTAWM
+78 
-83 FSGQDTSKINIQLSG
+83 
-98 AKNIPKDVFDTFK
+98 
-111 NAAKTQKVDKIDL
+111 
-124 SNASLSS
+124 
-131 EVTGSGLLSGLSD
+131 
-144 VKQIDVTKFD
+144 
-154 ISHVTDMTN
+154 

-220 CSGLKSITLNWGTNT
+220 CSGLKSITLNWGQSTNN
-235 QSVQNF
+235 VQNF
-241 SEMFSGDSSLTEVNG
+241 SEMFSGDSSLTEVKG

-291 ATQLS
+291 ATQLY

-302 SSLKSMDLSNWKTS
+302 SSLKSMDLSNWKPS
-316 KVTDLSNLFNGD
+316 KVTDLSSLFNGD

-339 DLRNVNNFNFMFIG
+339 DLSKVQNFNFMFIG

-361 FRNTRF
+361 FRNTIF

-385 ELSGAQKVPKFL
+385 ELSGAKKVPKFL

-416 ASNITDLSTA
+416 ATNIKDLSNA

-438 TGFDTSHITD
+438 TGFDTSHITNMSNMFNGANHLKTIIGIEGWDVSNATQLSNMFSGDSSLKSMDLSNWKTSKVTD

-501 DMNHMFSDDT
+501 D
-511 ALTNL
+511 
-516 DLSNW
+516 
-521 KPLKVTNMATMFKGC
+521 
-536 SGLKSITLNWGTN
+536 
-549 TQSVQNFSE
+549 
-558 MFSGDSSLTEVNGLS
+558 
-573 GWNVSNATDMTN
+573 
-585 MFSGDTALTNL
+585 
-596 DLSNWKP
+596 
-603 LKVTN
+603 
-608 MAAMFKGCS
+608 
-617 GLKSITLNWGTNT
+617 
-630 QSVQNFS
+630 
-637 EMFRGDSSLTEVKG
+637 
-651 LSDWKVSNA
+651 
-660 TNLTWMFTDDSAL
+660 
-673 ESMDL
+673 
-678 SNWKTSKVTD
+678 
-688 LSNLFNGDTALQ
+688 
-700 TVNMSNMDLR
+700 
-710 NVNNF
+710 
-715 NFMFIGATSLSKIDF
+715 
-730 RNTRFLD
+730 
-737 SDKIQSYYFNSTN
+737 
-750 PIVELSGAQ
+750 
-759 KVPKFLFDMLKS
+759 
-771 SNAKT
+771 
-776 IDLRNTSLATNIT
+776 
-789 NLSTAFNDQAVEEI
+789 
-803 DMTGFDTSHITNM
+803 
-816 SNMFNGANHLKT
+816 
-828 IIGIEGWDV
+828 
-837 SKVTDMNHMFANDNN
+837 
-852 LQTIDGIGEWNVS
+852 
-865 NATDMTNMFSGD
+865 
-877 TALTNLDL
+877 
-885 SNWEPLKVTNMAAM
+885 
-899 FKGCSGLKSITLNW
+899 
-913 GTNTQNVQNFSE
+913 
-925 MFANDNNLQ
+925 
-934 TIDGIGEWSVSNATD
+934 

-982 LDLSNWGTGKVT
+982 LDLSNWDTSNVT

-1036 NTALDNLTKWNTSN
+1036 NTALDNLAKWNTSN
-1050 VTNMRALFAD
+1050 VTNMRALFAN
-1060 MRSQTDLSCVQSWDT
+1060 MEKQKDLSCVQNWDT
-1075 HKVQDMSYMF
+1075 HNVQDMSYMF
-1085 FRDSTLT
+1085 FQDADLKN
-1092 SVGNLATRGNVWNTS
+1092 VGNLTTRDNVWNTS
-1107 QVGTLPGNLQNYG
+1107 KVGTLPGSLQNYG
-1120 MSNMFAGCTSLVKID
+1120 MSNMFAGCTSLDKID

-1144 VTKMRSMFYNTAL
+1144 VTKMRFMFYNTAL

-1282 PVEILNLFSKENA
+1282 PVEILNSFSKENA

>member
-1 MFGDDTALTD
+1 MQLSEKTQLTNPSTTPDKAPTQEGNYNVDDWEGSIDSETHEYTLNKYNGSNKENIYIPNTDDFLKAGKIGDNDKVYIDKVLINSIVNNGAVTITVDSTGDSDKNKVYAKGNWDVALARSTKLEKVDLSHLDTSEITSARWMLGDDTALTE

-34 DYSLQS
+34 DSNLQR
-40 VYMSNMDLSKVSC
+40 VDMSNMDLSKVSC

-83 FSGQDTSKINIQLSG
+83 FSGPDTSKINIQLSG

-144 VKQIDVTKFD
+144 VKQIDVTNFD

-174 TGLST
+174 KGLST
-179 WNVGNVT
+179 WNVGN
-186 SMNSMFAGDTALTN
+186 
-200 LDLSNW
+200 
-206 KPLKVTNMAAMFKG
+206 VTNMAAMFKG
-220 CSGLKSITLNWGTNT
+220 CSGLKSITLNWGQNTNN
-235 QSVQNF
+235 VQNF
-241 SEMFSGDSSLTEVNG
+241 SEMFSGDSSLTEV
-256 LSGWNVSNATDFR
+256 
-269 WMFTNDTSLT
+269 
-279 EINGLSGWDVSN
+279 
-291 ATQLS
+291 
-296 NMFSGD
+296 
-302 SSLKSMDLSNWKTS
+302 K
-316 KVTDLSNLFNGD
+316 
-328 TALQTVNMSNM
+328 
-339 DLRNVNNFNFMFIG
+339 
-353 ATSLSKID
+353 
-361 FRNTRF
+361 
-367 LDSDKIQS
+367 
-375 YYFNSTNPIV
+375 
-385 ELSGAQKVPKFL
+385 
-397 FDMLK
+397 
-402 SSKAKTIDLRNTSL
+402 
-416 ASNITDLSTA
+416 
-426 FYNDQAVEEIDM
+426 
-438 TGFDTSHITD
+438 
-448 MNHMFA
+448 
-454 NCSALTSLNLSWG
+454 
-467 GNTKNVKNFAWMFA
+467 
-481 NDNNLQTID
+481 
-490 GIGEWN
+490 
-496 VSNAT
+496 
-501 DMNHMFSDDT
+501 
-511 ALTNL
+511 
-516 DLSNW
+516 
-521 KPLKVTNMATMFKGC
+521 
-536 SGLKSITLNWGTN
+536 
-549 TQSVQNFSE
+549 
-558 MFSGDSSLTEVNGLS
+558 GLS

-608 MAAMFKGCS
+608 MTAMFKGCS
-617 GLKSITLNWGTNT
+617 GLKSITLNWGQNTNN
-630 QSVQNFS
+630 VQNFS
-637 EMFRGDSSLTEVKG
+637 E
-651 LSDWKVSNA
+651 
-660 TNLTWMFTDDSAL
+660 
-673 ESMDL
+673 
-678 SNWKTSKVTD
+678 
-688 LSNLFNGDTALQ
+688 
-700 TVNMSNMDLR
+700 
-710 NVNNF
+710 
-715 NFMFIGATSLSKIDF
+715 
-730 RNTRFLD
+730 
-737 SDKIQSYYFNSTN
+737 
-750 PIVELSGAQ
+750 
-759 KVPKFLFDMLKS
+759 
-771 SNAKT
+771 
-776 IDLRNTSLATNIT
+776 
-789 NLSTAFNDQAVEEI
+789 
-803 DMTGFDTSHITNM
+803 
-816 SNMFNGANHLKT
+816 
-828 IIGIEGWDV
+828 
-837 SKVTDMNHMFANDNN
+837 MFANDNN
-852 LQTIDGIGEWNVS
+852 LQIIDGIGEWNVS

-885 SNWEPLKVTNMAAM
+885 SNWEPSKVTNMAAM

>member
-1 MFGDDTALTD
+1 MFAKNNGNKALGNSVQRFSIRKLSIGAASVLIGLAFTSWGTQTVKADDLNPATQPVEEVKNNTTTDNNPSKATVTNTDDQTKSTPVQKATGQSTQTGDDIQINGKPSSNSQPQNGGVKSTLVTTDNDHKVDKQKLETPKKAQIPAQIKEEIKNSKIAKTTKTGVQLSEKTQLTNPSITPDKAPTQEGNYNVDDWEGSIDSETHEYTLNKYNGSDKENIYIPNTDDFLKAGKIGDNDKVYIDEGLINRIVNNGAVTITVDSTGDPDKNKVYAKGSWDLALARSKKLKEVDLSHLDTSEITSAGWMLGDDTALTD

-34 DYSLQS
+34 DYSLKS
-40 VYMSNMDLSKVSC
+40 VDMSNMDLSKVSC

-83 FSGQDTSKINIQLSG
+83 FSGTDTSKINIQLSG
-98 AKNIPKDVFDTFK
+98 AKNIPKDVFGTFK

-144 VKQIDVTKFD
+144 VKQIDVTNFD

-186 SMNSMFAGDTALTN
+186 SMNSMVAGDTALTN

-206 KPLKVTNMAAMFKG
+206 KPLNVTNMAAMFKG
-220 CSGLKSITLNWGTNT
+220 CSGLKSITLNWGQNTN
-235 QSVQNF
+235 
-241 SEMFSGDSSLTEVNG
+241 
-256 LSGWNVSNATDFR
+256 
-269 WMFTNDTSLT
+269 
-279 EINGLSGWDVSN
+279 
-291 ATQLS
+291 
-296 NMFSGD
+296 
-302 SSLKSMDLSNWKTS
+302 
-316 KVTDLSNLFNGD
+316 
-328 TALQTVNMSNM
+328 
-339 DLRNVNNFNFMFIG
+339 
-353 ATSLSKID
+353 
-361 FRNTRF
+361 
-367 LDSDKIQS
+367 
-375 YYFNSTNPIV
+375 
-385 ELSGAQKVPKFL
+385 
-397 FDMLK
+397 
-402 SSKAKTIDLRNTSL
+402 
-416 ASNITDLSTA
+416 
-426 FYNDQAVEEIDM
+426 
-438 TGFDTSHITD
+438 
-448 MNHMFA
+448 
-454 NCSALTSLNLSWG
+454 
-467 GNTKNVKNFAWMFA
+467 
-481 NDNNLQTID
+481 
-490 GIGEWN
+490 
-496 VSNAT
+496 
-501 DMNHMFSDDT
+501 
-511 ALTNL
+511 
-516 DLSNW
+516 
-521 KPLKVTNMATMFKGC
+521 
-536 SGLKSITLNWGTN
+536 
-549 TQSVQNFSE
+549 
-558 MFSGDSSLTEVNGLS
+558 
-573 GWNVSNATDMTN
+573 
-585 MFSGDTALTNL
+585 
-596 DLSNWKP
+596 
-603 LKVTN
+603 
-608 MAAMFKGCS
+608 
-617 GLKSITLNWGTNT
+617 
-630 QSVQNFS
+630 
-637 EMFRGDSSLTEVKG
+637 
-651 LSDWKVSNA
+651 
-660 TNLTWMFTDDSAL
+660 
-673 ESMDL
+673 
-678 SNWKTSKVTD
+678 
-688 LSNLFNGDTALQ
+688 
-700 TVNMSNMDLR
+700 
-710 NVNNF
+710 
-715 NFMFIGATSLSKIDF
+715 
-730 RNTRFLD
+730 
-737 SDKIQSYYFNSTN
+737 
-750 PIVELSGAQ
+750 
-759 KVPKFLFDMLKS
+759 
-771 SNAKT
+771 
-776 IDLRNTSLATNIT
+776 
-789 NLSTAFNDQAVEEI
+789 
-803 DMTGFDTSHITNM
+803 
-816 SNMFNGANHLKT
+816 
-828 IIGIEGWDV
+828 
-837 SKVTDMNHMFANDNN
+837 
-852 LQTIDGIGEWNVS
+852 
-865 NATDMTNMFSGD
+865 
-877 TALTNLDL
+877 
-885 SNWEPLKVTNMAAM
+885 
-899 FKGCSGLKSITLNW
+899 
-913 GTNTQNVQNFSE
+913 NVQNFSE

-934 TIDGIGEWSVSNATD
+934 TIDGIGGWDVSNATD

-956 INLDSNPS
+956 INLDSNSLP
-964 TNYKYN
+964 NYEYN

-975 YCGSLTS
+975 YRGSLTS
-982 LDLSNWGTGKVT
+982 LDLSHWDTSKVT
-994 NMEAV
+994 DMEAV
-999 FWGQKSLTTVGNF
+999 FWGQRFLTTVGNF
-1012 SKWNTGNVTNMRDLF
+1012 SNWNTGNVTNMQDLF
-1027 AGCENLKFN
+1027 AGCKELKFD
-1036 NTALDNLTKWNTSN
+1036 NTALANLAKWNTSN
-1050 VTNMRALFAD
+1050 VTNMRALFAN
-1060 MRSQTDLSCVQSWDT
+1060 MEKQKDLSCVQNWDT
-1075 HKVQDMSYMF
+1075 HNVQDMSYMF
-1085 FRDSTLT
+1085 FQDADLKN
-1092 SVGNLATRGNVWNTS
+1092 VGNLTTRGKVWNTS
-1107 QVGTLPGNLQNYG
+1107 QVGTLPGSLQNYG
-1120 MSNMFAGCTSLVKID
+1120 MSNMFAGCTSLDKID

-1144 VTKMRSMFYNTAL
+1144 VTKMRFMFYNTAL

-1192 FNNLKLHADNGM
+1192 FSNLKLHADNGM

-1215 SEYMFGNLLHPCTI
+1215 SEYMFGKLLNPCTI
-1229 NMTGI
+1229 YMTGI
-1234 TLPSQQKETFDVIDF
+1234 KLPSQQKETFDVIDF

-1254 RPLVVFSP
+1254 SPLVVFSP
-1262 ELAQLNL
+1262 QLAQLNL
-1269 NEESWNF
+1269 NKESWNF

-1282 PVEILNLFSKENA
+1282 PLGIWNLFSKENA

-1325 FKDKQAQKAQTMA
+1325 FKDKQAQQAQTMA
-1338 LMFLMALPTG
+1338 LMSLMALPTG

-1384 WKADTKNGSLTKIPG
+1384 WKADTENGSLTKIPG

>member
-1 MFGDDTALTD
+1 MFAKNNGNKALGNNVQRFSIRKLSIGAASVLIGLAFTSWGTQTVKADDSNPAANTQPVEEVKNDTTTDNNPSKATVTKTDDQTESTPVQKATGQSTQINGKLSSNSQPQNGRVKSTLVTTDNDHKVGEQKLETPKTAEVPAQIPVQIKEEIKDSKIAKTGVQLSEKTQSTNPSTTPDKAPAQEGNYNVNDWEGSIDSETHEYTLNKYNGSDKANIYIPNTYDFLKAGKIGDNDKVYIDEGLINRIVNNGAVTITVDSTGDSDKNKVYAKGSWDLALARSNKLKEVDLSHLDTSEITSAQWMFGDDTALTE

-25 TGLFGGSTG
+25 AGLFGGSTG
-34 DYSLQS
+34 DYNLQR
-40 VYMSNMDLSKVSC
+40 VDMSNMDLSNVSC

-78 TTAWM
+78 TTTEM
-83 FSGQDTSKINIQLSG
+83 FSGPDTSKINIQLSG

-144 VKQIDVTKFD
+144 VKQIDVT
-154 ISHVTDMTN
+154 N

-174 TGLST
+174 IGLST

-186 SMNSMFAGDTALTN
+186 NMNSMFAGDTALTN

-206 KPLKVTNMAAMFKG
+206 KPLNVTNMAAMFKG
-220 CSGLKSITLNWGTNT
+220 CSGLKSITLNWGQNT
-235 QSVQNF
+235 KNVQNF
-241 SEMFSGDSSLTEVNG
+241 SEMFSGDSSLTEVKG
-256 LSGWNVSNATDFR
+256 LSDWNVSNATSLT
-269 WMFTNDTSLT
+269 WMFTD
-279 EINGLSGWDVSN
+279 
-291 ATQLS
+291 
-296 NMFSGD
+296 D
-302 SSLKSMDLSNWKTS
+302 SALESMDLSKWDTS
-316 KVTDLSNLFNGD
+316 KVTDMTGLFKN
-328 TALQTVNMSNM
+328 AKKLQTVIMSNM
-339 DLRNVNNFNFMFIG
+339 DLRKVQYFNFMFIG

-367 LDSDKIQS
+367 LDSDEIQS

-385 ELSGAQKVPKFL
+385 ELSGAKKVPKFL

-402 SSKAKTIDLRNTSL
+402 SSNAKTIDLRNTSL

-426 FYNDQAVEEIDM
+426 FYNDKAVEEIDM
-438 TGFDTSHITD
+438 TGFDTSHITNMSNMFNGANHLKTIIGIEGWDVSKVTD

-501 DMNHMFSDDT
+501 D
-511 ALTNL
+511 
-516 DLSNW
+516 
-521 KPLKVTNMATMFKGC
+521 
-536 SGLKSITLNWGTN
+536 
-549 TQSVQNFSE
+549 
-558 MFSGDSSLTEVNGLS
+558 
-573 GWNVSNATDMTN
+573 
-585 MFSGDTALTNL
+585 
-596 DLSNWKP
+596 
-603 LKVTN
+603 
-608 MAAMFKGCS
+608 
-617 GLKSITLNWGTNT
+617 
-630 QSVQNFS
+630 
-637 EMFRGDSSLTEVKG
+637 
-651 LSDWKVSNA
+651 
-660 TNLTWMFTDDSAL
+660 
-673 ESMDL
+673 
-678 SNWKTSKVTD
+678 
-688 LSNLFNGDTALQ
+688 
-700 TVNMSNMDLR
+700 
-710 NVNNF
+710 
-715 NFMFIGATSLSKIDF
+715 
-730 RNTRFLD
+730 
-737 SDKIQSYYFNSTN
+737 
-750 PIVELSGAQ
+750 
-759 KVPKFLFDMLKS
+759 
-771 SNAKT
+771 
-776 IDLRNTSLATNIT
+776 
-789 NLSTAFNDQAVEEI
+789 
-803 DMTGFDTSHITNM
+803 
-816 SNMFNGANHLKT
+816 
-828 IIGIEGWDV
+828 
-837 SKVTDMNHMFANDNN
+837 
-852 LQTIDGIGEWNVS
+852 
-865 NATDMTNMFSGD
+865 
-877 TALTNLDL
+877 
-885 SNWEPLKVTNMAAM
+885 
-899 FKGCSGLKSITLNW
+899 
-913 GTNTQNVQNFSE
+913 
-925 MFANDNNLQ
+925 
-934 TIDGIGEWSVSNATD
+934 

-956 INLDSNPS
+956 INLDSNSS
-964 TNYKYN
+964 TNYEYN

-982 LDLSNWGTGKVT
+982 LDLSNWDTGKVT
-994 NMEAV
+994 DMEAV
-999 FWGQKSLTTVGNF
+999 FWGQKLLTTVGNF
-1012 SKWNTGNVTNMRDLF
+1012 SNWDTGNVTNMCYLF
-1027 AGCENLKFN
+1027 AGCKKLKFD
-1036 NTALDNLTKWNTSN
+1036 NTALANLAKWNTSN
-1050 VTNMRALFAD
+1050 VTNMRALFAN
-1060 MRSQTDLSCVQSWDT
+1060 MKKQKDLSCVQNWDT
-1075 HKVQDMSYMF
+1075 HNVQDMSYMF
-1085 FRDSTLT
+1085 FQDADLKN
-1092 SVGNLATRGNVWNTS
+1092 VGNLTTRDNVWNTS
-1107 QVGTLPGNLQNYG
+1107 KVGTLPGNLQNYG

-1144 VTKMRSMFYNTAL
+1144 VTKMRSMFYNTAS

-1177 FFGSGVTDLNLNGWD
+1177 FFGSGVTYLNLNRWD
-1192 FNNLKLHADNGM
+1192 FSNLKHHADNGM

-1215 SEYMFGNLLHPCTI
+1215 SEYMFGKLLHPCTI
-1229 NMTGI
+1229 YMTGI
-1234 TLPSQQKETFDVIDF
+1234 KLPSQKKETFDVIDF

-1262 ELAQLNL
+1262 QLAQLNL
-1269 NEESWNF
+1269 NKESWNF

-1282 PVEILNLFSKENA
+1282 PVGIWNLFNKENA

-1325 FKDKQAQKAQTMA
+1325 FKDKQAQQAQTMA
-1338 LMFLMALPTG
+1338 LMSLMALPTG

-1384 WKADTKNGSLTKIPG
+1384 WKADTKNGSLTEIPG

-1467 EFIAPTKAGYDA
+1467 EFIAQTKAGYDA

-1534 VTPSDKPETPSN
+1534 VTPAP
-1546 QPNKAHNDN
+1546 
-1555 QSEPSTPASNGK
+1555 TPAPVLPEDQPEETVAPHATKAVEQKKAENNKQEKNNRVVNVKSVKRSKTVLNKIAPVKTNTSNNYSVK
-1567 YKKQKGYERN
+1567 KISQVAAKQKA
-1577 SGIHGEKVSR
+1577 VD
-1587 NKRHLTGVKG
+1587 T
-1597 QPFGLKHKAA
+1597 
-1607 AQNTSTKSN
+1607 
-1616 GKATQT
+1616 
-1622 KLPQT
+1622 LPQT
-1627 DAKDNKALSLLGL
+1627 GEKDSKLAIFGAI
-1640 SLAGIT
+1640 SLALAGVLGIAAL
-1646 VLLGTIVERKHR
+1646 VKERKTN

>member
-1 MFGDDTALTD
+1 MFAKNNGNKALGNNVQRFSIRKLSIGAASVLIGLAFTSWGTQTVKADGLNPAANTQQVEEGKNNTTTDNNQSKPTVTKTDDQTESTPVQKATGQSTQINGKLSSNSQPQNGRVKSTLVTTDNDHKVGEQKLETPKTAEVPAQIPVQIKEEIKDSKIAKTGVQLSEKTQSTNPSTTPDKAPAQEGNYNVNDWEGSIDSETHEYTLNKYNGSDKANIYIPNTYDFLKAGKIGDNDKVYIDEGLINRIVNNGAVTITVDSTGDPDKNKVYAKGSWDLALARSKKLKEVDLSHLDTSEITSAQWMFGDDTALTD

-402 SSKAKTIDLRNTSL
+402 SSNAKTIDLRNTSL

-467 GNTKNVKNFAWMFA
+467 GNTKNVKNFAW
-481 NDNNLQTID
+481 
-490 GIGEWN
+490 
-496 VSNAT
+496 
-501 DMNHMFSDDT
+501 
-511 ALTNL
+511 
-516 DLSNW
+516 
-521 KPLKVTNMATMFKGC
+521 
-536 SGLKSITLNWGTN
+536 
-549 TQSVQNFSE
+549 
-558 MFSGDSSLTEVNGLS
+558 
-573 GWNVSNATDMTN
+573 
-585 MFSGDTALTNL
+585 
-596 DLSNWKP
+596 
-603 LKVTN
+603 
-608 MAAMFKGCS
+608 
-617 GLKSITLNWGTNT
+617 
-630 QSVQNFS
+630 
-637 EMFRGDSSLTEVKG
+637 
-651 LSDWKVSNA
+651 
-660 TNLTWMFTDDSAL
+660 
-673 ESMDL
+673 
-678 SNWKTSKVTD
+678 
-688 LSNLFNGDTALQ
+688 
-700 TVNMSNMDLR
+700 
-710 NVNNF
+710 
-715 NFMFIGATSLSKIDF
+715 
-730 RNTRFLD
+730 
-737 SDKIQSYYFNSTN
+737 
-750 PIVELSGAQ
+750 
-759 KVPKFLFDMLKS
+759 
-771 SNAKT
+771 
-776 IDLRNTSLATNIT
+776 
-789 NLSTAFNDQAVEEI
+789 
-803 DMTGFDTSHITNM
+803 
-816 SNMFNGANHLKT
+816 
-828 IIGIEGWDV
+828 
-837 SKVTDMNHMFANDNN
+837 MFANDNN

-1303 LTYYRNDDPNKTP
+1303 LTY
-1316 IAYQKLNFI
+1316 
-1325 FKDKQAQKAQTMA
+1325 
-1338 LMFLMALPTG
+1338 
-1348 QASVSQSP
+1348 
-1356 DFDEYLKQVT
+1356 
-1366 TVDQIK
+1366 
-1372 QLLGPDL
+1372 
-1379 AKLWD
+1379 
-1384 WKADTKNGSLTKIPG
+1384 
-1399 AQPIDQVCAKVG
+1399 
-1411 LTFIDGNATQTY
+1411 
-1423 TRTIIAKYSDDKPN
+1423 
-1437 ETLATQT
+1437 
-1444 ATFSDPYI
+1444 
-1452 DNDGNKVWGKHTSWT
+1452 
-1467 EFIAPTKAGYDA
+1467 
-1479 NPASITGVDKP
+1479 
-1490 TKDDTAYIMY
+1490 
-1500 TKKAVTPDKP
+1500 
-1510 VTPPDDNPDQPVTP
+1510 
-1524 PDQPDKPSQP
+1524 
-1534 VTPSDKPETPSN
+1534 
-1546 QPNKAHNDN
+1546 
-1555 QSEPSTPASNGK
+1555 
-1567 YKKQKGYERN
+1567 
-1577 SGIHGEKVSR
+1577 
-1587 NKRHLTGVKG
+1587 
-1597 QPFGLKHKAA
+1597 
-1607 AQNTSTKSN
+1607 
-1616 GKATQT
+1616 
-1622 KLPQT
+1622 
-1627 DAKDNKALSLLGL
+1627 
-1640 SLAGIT
+1640 
-1646 VLLGTIVERKHR
+1646 

>member
-1 MFGDDTALTD
+1 
-11 ANVANWSFNNNANL
+11 
-25 TGLFGGSTG
+25 
-34 DYSLQS
+34 
-40 VYMSNMDLSKVSC
+40 
-53 LNQIFQNDKSLTS
+53 
-66 VDFRNTKFADKA
+66 
-78 TTAWM
+78 
-83 FSGQDTSKINIQLSG
+83 
-98 AKNIPKDVFDTFK
+98 
-111 NAAKTQKVDKIDL
+111 
-124 SNASLSS
+124 
-131 EVTGSGLLSGLSD
+131 
-144 VKQIDVTKFD
+144 
-154 ISHVTDMTN
+154 MTN
-163 MFSGDTNLTKI
+163 MFS
-174 TGLST
+174 
-179 WNVGNVT
+179 
-186 SMNSMFAGDTALTN
+186 GDTALTN
-200 LDLSNW
+200 LDLSKW

-220 CSGLKSITLNWGTNT
+220 CSGLKSITLNWGQNT
-235 QSVQNF
+235 Q
-241 SEMFSGDSSLTEVNG
+241 
-256 LSGWNVSNATDFR
+256 
-269 WMFTNDTSLT
+269 
-279 EINGLSGWDVSN
+279 
-291 ATQLS
+291 
-296 NMFSGD
+296 
-302 SSLKSMDLSNWKTS
+302 
-316 KVTDLSNLFNGD
+316 
-328 TALQTVNMSNM
+328 
-339 DLRNVNNFNFMFIG
+339 
-353 ATSLSKID
+353 
-361 FRNTRF
+361 
-367 LDSDKIQS
+367 
-375 YYFNSTNPIV
+375 
-385 ELSGAQKVPKFL
+385 
-397 FDMLK
+397 
-402 SSKAKTIDLRNTSL
+402 
-416 ASNITDLSTA
+416 
-426 FYNDQAVEEIDM
+426 
-438 TGFDTSHITD
+438 
-448 MNHMFA
+448 
-454 NCSALTSLNLSWG
+454 
-467 GNTKNVKNFAWMFA
+467 NVKNFAWMFA

-490 GIGEWN
+490 GIGEW
-496 VSNAT
+496 
-501 DMNHMFSDDT
+501 D
-511 ALTNL
+511 
-516 DLSNW
+516 
-521 KPLKVTNMATMFKGC
+521 
-536 SGLKSITLNWGTN
+536 
-549 TQSVQNFSE
+549 
-558 MFSGDSSLTEVNGLS
+558 
-573 GWNVSNATDMTN
+573 
-585 MFSGDTALTNL
+585 
-596 DLSNWKP
+596 
-603 LKVTN
+603 
-608 MAAMFKGCS
+608 
-617 GLKSITLNWGTNT
+617 
-630 QSVQNFS
+630 
-637 EMFRGDSSLTEVKG
+637 
-651 LSDWKVSNA
+651 
-660 TNLTWMFTDDSAL
+660 
-673 ESMDL
+673 
-678 SNWKTSKVTD
+678 
-688 LSNLFNGDTALQ
+688 
-700 TVNMSNMDLR
+700 
-710 NVNNF
+710 
-715 NFMFIGATSLSKIDF
+715 
-730 RNTRFLD
+730 
-737 SDKIQSYYFNSTN
+737 
-750 PIVELSGAQ
+750 
-759 KVPKFLFDMLKS
+759 
-771 SNAKT
+771 
-776 IDLRNTSLATNIT
+776 
-789 NLSTAFNDQAVEEI
+789 
-803 DMTGFDTSHITNM
+803 
-816 SNMFNGANHLKT
+816 
-828 IIGIEGWDV
+828 
-837 SKVTDMNHMFANDNN
+837 
-852 LQTIDGIGEWNVS
+852 
-865 NATDMTNMFSGD
+865 
-877 TALTNLDL
+877 
-885 SNWEPLKVTNMAAM
+885 
-899 FKGCSGLKSITLNW
+899 
-913 GTNTQNVQNFSE
+913 
-925 MFANDNNLQ
+925 
-934 TIDGIGEWSVSNATD
+934 VSNATD

-956 INLDSNPS
+956 INLDSNPLP
-964 TNYKYN
+964 NYEYN

-982 LDLSNWGTGKVT
+982 LDLSNWYTGKVT

-1092 SVGNLATRGNVWNTS
+1092 SVGNLTTRGNVWNTS
-1107 QVGTLPGNLQNYG
+1107 QVGTLPDNLQNYG
-1120 MSNMFAGCTSLVKID
+1120 MSNMFAGCTSLPEIK
-1135 GINSWDVSH
+1135 GINTWNVSN
-1144 VTKMRSMFYNTAL
+1144 VKKMRSMFYNTGS
-1157 LKSLDLSKWDTSSL
+1157 LKSLDLSGWHTSKL
-1171 QMADKM
+1171 QMADQM

-1192 FNNLKLHADNGM
+1192 FSNLKLHADNGM

-1215 SEYMFGNLLHPCTI
+1215 SEYMFGKLLHPCTI
-1229 NMTGI
+1229 YMTGI
-1234 TLPSQQKETFDVIDF
+1234 KLPLQQKETFDVIDF

-1254 RPLVVFSP
+1254 RPLIVFSP

-1282 PVEILNLFSKENA
+1282 PVEILNLFNKENA

>member
-1 MFGDDTALTD
+1 
-11 ANVANWSFNNNANL
+11 
-25 TGLFGGSTG
+25 
-34 DYSLQS
+34 
-40 VYMSNMDLSKVSC
+40 
-53 LNQIFQNDKSLTS
+53 
-66 VDFRNTKFADKA
+66 
-78 TTAWM
+78 
-83 FSGQDTSKINIQLSG
+83 
-98 AKNIPKDVFDTFK
+98 
-111 NAAKTQKVDKIDL
+111 
-124 SNASLSS
+124 
-131 EVTGSGLLSGLSD
+131 
-144 VKQIDVTKFD
+144 
-154 ISHVTDMTN
+154 
-163 MFSGDTNLTKI
+163 
-174 TGLST
+174 
-179 WNVGNVT
+179 
-186 SMNSMFAGDTALTN
+186 
-200 LDLSNW
+200 
-206 KPLKVTNMAAMFKG
+206 MFKG

-235 QSVQNF
+235 KNVQNF
-241 SEMFSGDSSLTEVNG
+241 SEMFSGDSSLTEING
-256 LSGWNVSNATDFR
+256 LSDWDVSNATDFR

-291 ATQLS
+291 ATQLY

-316 KVTDLSNLFNGD
+316 KVTDLSSLFNGD

-339 DLRNVNNFNFMFIG
+339 DLENVNNFNSMFSG

-375 YYFNSTNPIV
+375 PYFNSTYPIV
-385 ELSGAQKVPKFL
+385 ELSGAKNVPKFL

-402 SSKAKTIDLRNTSL
+402 SSKAKTIDLTNTSL
-416 ASNITDLSTA
+416 ASNIKDLSTA
-426 FYNDQAVEEIDM
+426 FCNDQAVEEIDM
-438 TGFDTSHITD
+438 TGFDISHITNMSNMFNGANHLKTIIGIEGWDVSKATD
-448 MNHMFA
+448 MTNMFA

-467 GNTKNVKNFAWMFA
+467 GNTKNAKNFAWMFA
-481 NDNNLQTID
+481 NDNKLQTID
-490 GIGEWN
+490 GIGEW
-496 VSNAT
+496 
-501 DMNHMFSDDT
+501 D
-511 ALTNL
+511 
-516 DLSNW
+516 
-521 KPLKVTNMATMFKGC
+521 
-536 SGLKSITLNWGTN
+536 
-549 TQSVQNFSE
+549 
-558 MFSGDSSLTEVNGLS
+558 
-573 GWNVSNATDMTN
+573 VSNATDMTN

-630 QSVQNFS
+630 
-637 EMFRGDSSLTEVKG
+637 K
-651 LSDWKVSNA
+651 
-660 TNLTWMFTDDSAL
+660 
-673 ESMDL
+673 
-678 SNWKTSKVTD
+678 
-688 LSNLFNGDTALQ
+688 
-700 TVNMSNMDLR
+700 
-710 NVNNF
+710 
-715 NFMFIGATSLSKIDF
+715 
-730 RNTRFLD
+730 
-737 SDKIQSYYFNSTN
+737 
-750 PIVELSGAQ
+750 
-759 KVPKFLFDMLKS
+759 
-771 SNAKT
+771 
-776 IDLRNTSLATNIT
+776 
-789 NLSTAFNDQAVEEI
+789 
-803 DMTGFDTSHITNM
+803 
-816 SNMFNGANHLKT
+816 
-828 IIGIEGWDV
+828 
-837 SKVTDMNHMFANDNN
+837 
-852 LQTIDGIGEWNVS
+852 
-865 NATDMTNMFSGD
+865 
-877 TALTNLDL
+877 
-885 SNWEPLKVTNMAAM
+885 
-899 FKGCSGLKSITLNW
+899 
-913 GTNTQNVQNFSE
+913 NVQNFSE

-934 TIDGIGEWSVSNATD
+934 TIDGIGKWNVSNATD

-982 LDLSNWGTGKVT
+982 LDLSNWCTGKVT

-1012 SKWNTGNVTNMRDLF
+1012 SQWNTGNVTNMRDLF

>member
-1 MFGDDTALTD
+1 NSKIAKITPSTTPDEAPTQEDKYHVDDWEGSIDSETHEYTLNKYNGSDKEKIYIPNTYDFLKAGKISDNDKVYIDEGLINRIVNNGAVTITVDSTGDPDKNKVYAKGSWDLALARSKKLKEVDLSHLDTSEITSAQWMFGDDTALTE

-25 TGLFGGSTG
+25 AHLFGGSTG
-34 DYSLQS
+34 DSKLQR
-40 VYMSNMDLSKVSC
+40 VNMSNMDLRKVENLSYMFENATG
-53 LNQIFQNDKSLTS
+53 LNTIDFQ
-66 VDFRNTKFADKA
+66 NTKFADNA
-78 TTAWM
+78 TTSYM
-83 FSGQDTSKINIQLSG
+83 FPSLDKLKIQLKG
-98 AKNIPKDVFDTFK
+98 AKNVPKAIFDAFISAVK
-111 NAAKTQKVDKIDL
+111 NSKAETLDL
-124 SNASLSS
+124 SNISLSS
-131 EVTGSGLLSGLSD
+131 KIKDSNLLSGLSN
-144 VKQIDVTKFD
+144 VKQINVTNFD

-163 MFSGDTNLTKI
+163 MFSRDTNLTEIK
-174 TGLST
+174 GLST

-186 SMNSMFAGDTALTN
+186 SMNSMFDGDTALTN
-200 LDLSNW
+200 LDLSKW

-220 CSGLKSITLNWGTNT
+220 CSGLKSITLNWGQNT

-256 LSGWNVSNATDFR
+256 LSGWNVSNATD
-269 WMFTNDTSLT
+269 
-279 EINGLSGWDVSN
+279 
-291 ATQLS
+291 
-296 NMFSGD
+296 
-302 SSLKSMDLSNWKTS
+302 
-316 KVTDLSNLFNGD
+316 
-328 TALQTVNMSNM
+328 
-339 DLRNVNNFNFMFIG
+339 
-353 ATSLSKID
+353 
-361 FRNTRF
+361 
-367 LDSDKIQS
+367 
-375 YYFNSTNPIV
+375 
-385 ELSGAQKVPKFL
+385 
-397 FDMLK
+397 
-402 SSKAKTIDLRNTSL
+402 
-416 ASNITDLSTA
+416 
-426 FYNDQAVEEIDM
+426 
-438 TGFDTSHITD
+438 
-448 MNHMFA
+448 
-454 NCSALTSLNLSWG
+454 
-467 GNTKNVKNFAWMFA
+467 
-481 NDNNLQTID
+481 
-490 GIGEWN
+490 
-496 VSNAT
+496 
-501 DMNHMFSDDT
+501 
-511 ALTNL
+511 
-516 DLSNW
+516 
-521 KPLKVTNMATMFKGC
+521 
-536 SGLKSITLNWGTN
+536 
-549 TQSVQNFSE
+549 
-558 MFSGDSSLTEVNGLS
+558 
-573 GWNVSNATDMTN
+573 
-585 MFSGDTALTNL
+585 
-596 DLSNWKP
+596 
-603 LKVTN
+603 
-608 MAAMFKGCS
+608 
-617 GLKSITLNWGTNT
+617 
-630 QSVQNFS
+630 
-637 EMFRGDSSLTEVKG
+637 
-651 LSDWKVSNA
+651 
-660 TNLTWMFTDDSAL
+660 
-673 ESMDL
+673 
-678 SNWKTSKVTD
+678 
-688 LSNLFNGDTALQ
+688 
-700 TVNMSNMDLR
+700 
-710 NVNNF
+710 
-715 NFMFIGATSLSKIDF
+715 
-730 RNTRFLD
+730 
-737 SDKIQSYYFNSTN
+737 
-750 PIVELSGAQ
+750 
-759 KVPKFLFDMLKS
+759 
-771 SNAKT
+771 
-776 IDLRNTSLATNIT
+776 
-789 NLSTAFNDQAVEEI
+789 
-803 DMTGFDTSHITNM
+803 
-816 SNMFNGANHLKT
+816 
-828 IIGIEGWDV
+828 
-837 SKVTDMNHMFANDNN
+837 
-852 LQTIDGIGEWNVS
+852 
-865 NATDMTNMFSGD
+865 
-877 TALTNLDL
+877 
-885 SNWEPLKVTNMAAM
+885 
-899 FKGCSGLKSITLNW
+899 
-913 GTNTQNVQNFSE
+913 
-925 MFANDNNLQ
+925 
-934 TIDGIGEWSVSNATD
+934 

-956 INLDSNPS
+956 INLDSNSLP
-964 TNYKYN
+964 NYEYN

-975 YCGSLTS
+975 YRGSLTS
-982 LDLSNWGTGKVT
+982 LDLSHWDTSKVT
-994 NMEAV
+994 DMEAV
-999 FWGQKSLTTVGNF
+999 FWGQRFLTTVGNF
-1012 SKWNTGNVTNMRDLF
+1012 SNWNTGNVTNMQDLF
-1027 AGCENLKFN
+1027 AGCKELKFD
-1036 NTALDNLTKWNTSN
+1036 NTALANLAKWNTSN
-1050 VTNMRALFAD
+1050 VTNMRALFAN
-1060 MRSQTDLSCVQSWDT
+1060 MEKQKDLSCVQNWDT
-1075 HKVQDMSYMF
+1075 HNVQDMSYMF
-1085 FRDSTLT
+1085 FQDADLKN
-1092 SVGNLATRGNVWNTS
+1092 VGNLTTRGKVWNTS
-1107 QVGTLPGNLQNYG
+1107 QVGTLPGSLQNYG
-1120 MSNMFAGCTSLVKID
+1120 MSNMFAGCTSLDKID

-1144 VTKMRSMFYNTAL
+1144 VTKMRFMFYNTAL

-1192 FNNLKLHADNGM
+1192 FSNLKLHADNGM

-1215 SEYMFGNLLHPCTI
+1215 SEYMFGKLLNPCTI
-1229 NMTGI
+1229 YMTGI
-1234 TLPSQQKETFDVIDF
+1234 KLPSQQKETFDVIDF
-1249 FGADD
+1249 FGADNT
-1254 RPLVVFSP
+1254 PLVVFSP
-1262 ELAQLNL
+1262 QLLNL

-1282 PVEILNLFSKENA
+1282 PVEILNLFNKENA

-1325 FKDKQAQKAQTMA
+1325 FKDKQAQQAQTMA
-1338 LMFLMALPTG
+1338 LMSLMALPTG

-1384 WKADTKNGSLTKIPG
+1384 WKADTENGSLTKIPG

>member
-1 MFGDDTALTD
+1 MFAKNNGNKALGNNVQRFSIRKLSIGAASVLIGLAFTSWGTQTVKADGLNPAANTQQVEEGKNNTTTDNNQSKPTVTKTDDQTESTPVQKATGQSTQINGKLSSNSQPQNGRVKSTLVTTDNDHKVGEQKLETPKTAEVPAQIPVQIKEEIKDSKIAKTGVQLSEKTQSTNPSTTPDKAPAQEGNYNVNDWEGSIDSETHEYTLNKYNGSDKANIYIPNTYDFLKAGKIGDNDKVYIDEGLINRIVNNGAVTITVDSTGDPDKNKVYAKGSWDLALARSKKLKEVDLSHLDTSEITSAQWMFGDDTALTD

-235 QSVQNF
+235 QS
-241 SEMFSGDSSLTEVNG
+241 
-256 LSGWNVSNATDFR
+256 
-269 WMFTNDTSLT
+269 
-279 EINGLSGWDVSN
+279 
-291 ATQLS
+291 
-296 NMFSGD
+296 
-302 SSLKSMDLSNWKTS
+302 
-316 KVTDLSNLFNGD
+316 
-328 TALQTVNMSNM
+328 
-339 DLRNVNNFNFMFIG
+339 
-353 ATSLSKID
+353 
-361 FRNTRF
+361 
-367 LDSDKIQS
+367 
-375 YYFNSTNPIV
+375 
-385 ELSGAQKVPKFL
+385 
-397 FDMLK
+397 
-402 SSKAKTIDLRNTSL
+402 
-416 ASNITDLSTA
+416 
-426 FYNDQAVEEIDM
+426 
-438 TGFDTSHITD
+438 
-448 MNHMFA
+448 
-454 NCSALTSLNLSWG
+454 
-467 GNTKNVKNFAWMFA
+467 
-481 NDNNLQTID
+481 
-490 GIGEWN
+490 
-496 VSNAT
+496 
-501 DMNHMFSDDT
+501 
-511 ALTNL
+511 
-516 DLSNW
+516 
-521 KPLKVTNMATMFKGC
+521 
-536 SGLKSITLNWGTN
+536 
-549 TQSVQNFSE
+549 
-558 MFSGDSSLTEVNGLS
+558 
-573 GWNVSNATDMTN
+573 
-585 MFSGDTALTNL
+585 
-596 DLSNWKP
+596 
-603 LKVTN
+603 
-608 MAAMFKGCS
+608 
-617 GLKSITLNWGTNT
+617 
-630 QSVQNFS
+630 
-637 EMFRGDSSLTEVKG
+637 
-651 LSDWKVSNA
+651 
-660 TNLTWMFTDDSAL
+660 
-673 ESMDL
+673 
-678 SNWKTSKVTD
+678 
-688 LSNLFNGDTALQ
+688 
-700 TVNMSNMDLR
+700 
-710 NVNNF
+710 
-715 NFMFIGATSLSKIDF
+715 
-730 RNTRFLD
+730 
-737 SDKIQSYYFNSTN
+737 
-750 PIVELSGAQ
+750 
-759 KVPKFLFDMLKS
+759 
-771 SNAKT
+771 
-776 IDLRNTSLATNIT
+776 
-789 NLSTAFNDQAVEEI
+789 
-803 DMTGFDTSHITNM
+803 
-816 SNMFNGANHLKT
+816 
-828 IIGIEGWDV
+828 
-837 SKVTDMNHMFANDNN
+837 
-852 LQTIDGIGEWNVS
+852 
-865 NATDMTNMFSGD
+865 
-877 TALTNLDL
+877 
-885 SNWEPLKVTNMAAM
+885 
-899 FKGCSGLKSITLNW
+899 
-913 GTNTQNVQNFSE
+913 VQNFSE

-1303 LTYYRNDDPNKTP
+1303 LTY
-1316 IAYQKLNFI
+1316 
-1325 FKDKQAQKAQTMA
+1325 
-1338 LMFLMALPTG
+1338 
-1348 QASVSQSP
+1348 
-1356 DFDEYLKQVT
+1356 
-1366 TVDQIK
+1366 
-1372 QLLGPDL
+1372 
-1379 AKLWD
+1379 
-1384 WKADTKNGSLTKIPG
+1384 
-1399 AQPIDQVCAKVG
+1399 
-1411 LTFIDGNATQTY
+1411 
-1423 TRTIIAKYSDDKPN
+1423 
-1437 ETLATQT
+1437 
-1444 ATFSDPYI
+1444 
-1452 DNDGNKVWGKHTSWT
+1452 
-1467 EFIAPTKAGYDA
+1467 
-1479 NPASITGVDKP
+1479 
-1490 TKDDTAYIMY
+1490 
-1500 TKKAVTPDKP
+1500 
-1510 VTPPDDNPDQPVTP
+1510 
-1524 PDQPDKPSQP
+1524 
-1534 VTPSDKPETPSN
+1534 
-1546 QPNKAHNDN
+1546 
-1555 QSEPSTPASNGK
+1555 
-1567 YKKQKGYERN
+1567 
-1577 SGIHGEKVSR
+1577 
-1587 NKRHLTGVKG
+1587 
-1597 QPFGLKHKAA
+1597 
-1607 AQNTSTKSN
+1607 
-1616 GKATQT
+1616 
-1622 KLPQT
+1622 
-1627 DAKDNKALSLLGL
+1627 
-1640 SLAGIT
+1640 
-1646 VLLGTIVERKHR
+1646 

>member
-1 MFGDDTALTD
+1 MFAKNNGNKALGNSVQRFSIRKLSIGAASVLIGLAFTSWGTQTVKADDLNPATQPVEEVKNNTTTDNNPSKATVTKTDDQTESTPVQKATGQSTQTGDDIQINGKPSSNSQPQNEGVKSTLVTTDNDHKVGEQKLETPKTAEVPAQIKDSKIAKTIVKLSEKTQSTNPSITPDKAPTQEGNYNVNDWEGSIDGETHEYTLNKYNGSDKENIYIPNTDDFLKAGKIGDNDKVYIDKGLINSIVNNGAVTITVDSMGDSDKNKVYAKGNWDIALARSNKLKKVDLSHLDTSEITSARWMLGDDTALTE

-34 DYSLQS
+34 DSNLQR
-40 VYMSNMDLSKVSC
+40 VDMSNMDLSKVSC

-83 FSGQDTSKINIQLSG
+83 FSGTDTSKINIQLSG

-220 CSGLKSITLNWGTNT
+220 CSGLKSITLNWGQSTNN
-235 QSVQNF
+235 VQNF
-241 SEMFSGDSSLTEVNG
+241 SEMFSGDSSLTEVKG

-291 ATQLS
+291 ATQLY

-302 SSLKSMDLSNWKTS
+302 SSLKSMDLSNWKPS
-316 KVTDLSNLFNGD
+316 KVTDLSSLFNGD

-339 DLRNVNNFNFMFIG
+339 DLSKVQNFNFMFIG

-361 FRNTRF
+361 FRNTIF

-385 ELSGAQKVPKFL
+385 ELSGAKKVPKFL

-416 ASNITDLSTA
+416 ATNIKDLSNA

-438 TGFDTSHITD
+438 TGFDTSHITNMSNMFNGANHLKTIIGIEGWDVSNATQLSNMFSGDSSLKSMDLSNWKTSKVTD

-501 DMNHMFSDDT
+501 D
-511 ALTNL
+511 
-516 DLSNW
+516 
-521 KPLKVTNMATMFKGC
+521 
-536 SGLKSITLNWGTN
+536 
-549 TQSVQNFSE
+549 
-558 MFSGDSSLTEVNGLS
+558 
-573 GWNVSNATDMTN
+573 
-585 MFSGDTALTNL
+585 
-596 DLSNWKP
+596 
-603 LKVTN
+603 
-608 MAAMFKGCS
+608 
-617 GLKSITLNWGTNT
+617 
-630 QSVQNFS
+630 
-637 EMFRGDSSLTEVKG
+637 
-651 LSDWKVSNA
+651 
-660 TNLTWMFTDDSAL
+660 
-673 ESMDL
+673 
-678 SNWKTSKVTD
+678 
-688 LSNLFNGDTALQ
+688 
-700 TVNMSNMDLR
+700 
-710 NVNNF
+710 
-715 NFMFIGATSLSKIDF
+715 
-730 RNTRFLD
+730 
-737 SDKIQSYYFNSTN
+737 
-750 PIVELSGAQ
+750 
-759 KVPKFLFDMLKS
+759 
-771 SNAKT
+771 
-776 IDLRNTSLATNIT
+776 
-789 NLSTAFNDQAVEEI
+789 
-803 DMTGFDTSHITNM
+803 
-816 SNMFNGANHLKT
+816 
-828 IIGIEGWDV
+828 
-837 SKVTDMNHMFANDNN
+837 
-852 LQTIDGIGEWNVS
+852 
-865 NATDMTNMFSGD
+865 
-877 TALTNLDL
+877 
-885 SNWEPLKVTNMAAM
+885 
-899 FKGCSGLKSITLNW
+899 
-913 GTNTQNVQNFSE
+913 
-925 MFANDNNLQ
+925 
-934 TIDGIGEWSVSNATD
+934 

-982 LDLSNWGTGKVT
+982 LDLSNWDTSNVT

-1036 NTALDNLTKWNTSN
+1036 NTALDNLAKWNTSN
-1050 VTNMRALFAD
+1050 VTNMRALFAN
-1060 MRSQTDLSCVQSWDT
+1060 MEKQKDLSCVQNWDT
-1075 HKVQDMSYMF
+1075 HNVQDMSYMF
-1085 FRDSTLT
+1085 FQDADLKN
-1092 SVGNLATRGNVWNTS
+1092 VGNLTTRDNVWNTS
-1107 QVGTLPGNLQNYG
+1107 KVGTLPGSLQNYG
-1120 MSNMFAGCTSLVKID
+1120 MSNMFAGCTSLDKID

-1144 VTKMRSMFYNTAL
+1144 VTKMRFMFYNTAL

-1192 FNNLKLHADNGM
+1192 FSNLKLHADNGM

-1282 PVEILNLFSKENA
+1282 PVEILNSFSKENA

-1356 DFDEYLKQVT
+1356 DFVEYLKQVT

-1577 SGIHGEKVSR
+1577 YGIHGEKVSR

>member
-1 MFGDDTALTD
+1 MFAKNNGNKALGNSVQRFSIRKLSIGAASVLIGLAFTSWGTQTVKADDLNPATQPVEEVKNNTTTDNNPSKATVTKTDDQTKSTPVQKATGQSTQTGDGIQINGKPSSNSQPQNGGVKSTLVTTDNDHKVDKQKLETPKTAEVPAQIPAQIKEEIKNSKIAKTGVQLREKTQPSTTPDKAPTQEGNYNVDDWEGSIDSETHEYTLNKYNGSDKENIYIPNTYDFLKAGKISDNDKVYIDEGLINGIVNNGAVTITVDSTGDSDKNKVYAKGNWNLALARSKKLKKVDLSHLDTSEITSAQWMFGDDIALTE

-25 TGLFGGSTG
+25 AGLFGGSTG
-34 DYSLQS
+34 DYNLQS
-40 VYMSNMDLSKVSC
+40 VDMSNMDLSKVSC

-83 FSGQDTSKINIQLSG
+83 FSGTDTSKINIQLSG
-98 AKNIPKDVFDTFK
+98 AKNIPKDVFGTFK

-144 VKQIDVTKFD
+144 VKQIDVTNFD

-174 TGLST
+174 IGLST
-179 WNVGNVT
+179 WNVENVT

-200 LDLSNW
+200 LDSSNW

-220 CSGLKSITLNWGTNT
+220 CSGLKSITLNWGQNT
-235 QSVQNF
+235 KNVQNF
-241 SEMFSGDSSLTEVNG
+241 SEMFSGDKNLTEING
-256 LSGWNVSNATDFR
+256 LSDWDVSNATDFR

-339 DLRNVNNFNFMFIG
+339 DLRNVNNFNLMFSG

-375 YYFNSTNPIV
+375 SYFNSTNPIV
-385 ELSGAQKVPKFL
+385 ELSGAKNVPKFL

-438 TGFDTSHITD
+438 TGFDISHITN
-448 MNHMFA
+448 MSNMFA

-501 DMNHMFSDDT
+501 D
-511 ALTNL
+511 
-516 DLSNW
+516 
-521 KPLKVTNMATMFKGC
+521 
-536 SGLKSITLNWGTN
+536 
-549 TQSVQNFSE
+549 
-558 MFSGDSSLTEVNGLS
+558 
-573 GWNVSNATDMTN
+573 
-585 MFSGDTALTNL
+585 
-596 DLSNWKP
+596 
-603 LKVTN
+603 
-608 MAAMFKGCS
+608 
-617 GLKSITLNWGTNT
+617 
-630 QSVQNFS
+630 
-637 EMFRGDSSLTEVKG
+637 
-651 LSDWKVSNA
+651 
-660 TNLTWMFTDDSAL
+660 
-673 ESMDL
+673 
-678 SNWKTSKVTD
+678 
-688 LSNLFNGDTALQ
+688 
-700 TVNMSNMDLR
+700 
-710 NVNNF
+710 
-715 NFMFIGATSLSKIDF
+715 
-730 RNTRFLD
+730 
-737 SDKIQSYYFNSTN
+737 
-750 PIVELSGAQ
+750 
-759 KVPKFLFDMLKS
+759 
-771 SNAKT
+771 
-776 IDLRNTSLATNIT
+776 
-789 NLSTAFNDQAVEEI
+789 
-803 DMTGFDTSHITNM
+803 
-816 SNMFNGANHLKT
+816 
-828 IIGIEGWDV
+828 
-837 SKVTDMNHMFANDNN
+837 
-852 LQTIDGIGEWNVS
+852 
-865 NATDMTNMFSGD
+865 
-877 TALTNLDL
+877 
-885 SNWEPLKVTNMAAM
+885 
-899 FKGCSGLKSITLNW
+899 
-913 GTNTQNVQNFSE
+913 
-925 MFANDNNLQ
+925 
-934 TIDGIGEWSVSNATD
+934 

-956 INLDSNPS
+956 INLE
-964 TNYKYN
+964 YN

-982 LDLSNWGTGKVT
+982 LDLSNWYTGKVT

-1012 SKWNTGNVTNMRDLF
+1012 SNWDTGNVTNMCYLF
-1027 AGCENLKFN
+1027 AGCEKLQFD
-1036 NTALDNLTKWNTSN
+1036 NTALANLAKWNTSN
-1050 VTNMRALFAD
+1050 VTNMRALFAN
-1060 MRSQTDLSCVQSWDT
+1060 MPKQVDLSCVQNWDT
-1075 HKVQDMSYMF
+1075 HNVQDMSSMF
-1085 FRDSTLT
+1085 LQDAALNN
-1092 SVGNLATRGNVWNTS
+1092 VGNLTTRGNVWNTS
-1107 QVGTLPGNLQNYG
+1107 QVGTLPDSLQNYG
-1120 MSNMFAGCTSLVKID
+1120 MSNMFAGCTSLPEIK
-1135 GINSWDVSH
+1135 GINTWNVSN
-1144 VTKMRSMFYNTAL
+1144 VKKMRFMFYNTAS
-1157 LKSLDLSKWDTSSL
+1157 LKSLDLSGWHTSKL
-1171 QMADKM
+1171 QMADQM

-1192 FNNLKLHADNGM
+1192 FSNLKHHANTGM

-1282 PVEILNLFSKENA
+1282 PGEILNSFNKENA

-1338 LMFLMALPTG
+1338 LMSLMALPTG
-1348 QASVSQSP
+1348 QASVGQSP
-1356 DFDEYLKQVT
+1356 DFDQYLKQVT
-1366 TVDQIK
+1366 TIAQIK

-1379 AKLWD
+1379 AKLWA
-1384 WKADTKNGSLTKIPG
+1384 WKADTENGSLNEIPG

-1452 DNDGNKVWGKHTSWT
+1452 DNYGNKVWGKHTSWT

-1567 YKKQKGYERN
+1567 YKNAKIKQVRKNKKQKGYERN
-1577 SGIHGEKVSR
+1577 SGIHGEKASR
-1587 NKRHLTGVKG
+1587 NKRHLTGVKV

-1640 SLAGIT
+1640 SLTGIT

>member
-1 MFGDDTALTD
+1 MRGGKSTLVTTDNDHKVDKQKLETPKKAQIKEEIKNSKIAKTGVQLSEKTQLTNPSTTPDKAPTQEGNYNVDDWEGSIDSETHEYTLNKYNGSNKENIYIPNTDDFLKAGKIGDNDKVYIDKVLINSIVNNGAVTITVDSTGDSDKNKVYAKGNWDVALARSKKLEKVDLSHLDTSEITSAGWMLGDDTALTE

-25 TGLFGGSTG
+25 TGLFGGSIGDSKLKRVNMSNMDLRKVENLSSMFENATVLNTIDFQNTKFADNATTSYMFPSLDKLKIQLKGAKNVPKAIFDAFISAVKNSKAETLDLSNISLSSKIKDSNLLSGLSNVKQINVTNFDISHVTDMTNMFSRDTNLTEITG
-34 DYSLQS
+34 LSTWNVGNVTSMNSMFDGDTALTNLDLSNWEPLNVKNMAAMFKGCSGLKSITLNWGQSTNNVQNFSEMFSGDSSLTEVKGLSDWNVSNATNLTWMFTDDSALESMDLSKWHNTSKVTDMTGLFKNAKKLQT
-40 VYMSNMDLSKVSC
+40 VIMSNMDLSKVQYFNSMFIGATS
-53 LNQIFQNDKSLTS
+53 LSKIDFQ
-66 VDFRNTKFADKA
+66 NTKFADKA

-83 FSGQDTSKINIQLSG
+83 FSGPDTSKINIQLSG

-144 VKQIDVTKFD
+144 VKQIDVTNFD

-174 TGLST
+174 KGLST

-186 SMNSMFAGDTALTN
+186 SMKSMFDG
-200 LDLSNW
+200 
-206 KPLKVTNMAAMFKG
+206 
-220 CSGLKSITLNWGTNT
+220 
-235 QSVQNF
+235 
-241 SEMFSGDSSLTEVNG
+241 
-256 LSGWNVSNATDFR
+256 
-269 WMFTNDTSLT
+269 
-279 EINGLSGWDVSN
+279 
-291 ATQLS
+291 
-296 NMFSGD
+296 
-302 SSLKSMDLSNWKTS
+302 
-316 KVTDLSNLFNGD
+316 
-328 TALQTVNMSNM
+328 
-339 DLRNVNNFNFMFIG
+339 
-353 ATSLSKID
+353 
-361 FRNTRF
+361 
-367 LDSDKIQS
+367 
-375 YYFNSTNPIV
+375 
-385 ELSGAQKVPKFL
+385 
-397 FDMLK
+397 
-402 SSKAKTIDLRNTSL
+402 
-416 ASNITDLSTA
+416 
-426 FYNDQAVEEIDM
+426 
-438 TGFDTSHITD
+438 
-448 MNHMFA
+448 
-454 NCSALTSLNLSWG
+454 
-467 GNTKNVKNFAWMFA
+467 
-481 NDNNLQTID
+481 DNNLQTID
-490 GIGEWN
+490 GIGEW
-496 VSNAT
+496 
-501 DMNHMFSDDT
+501 D
-511 ALTNL
+511 
-516 DLSNW
+516 
-521 KPLKVTNMATMFKGC
+521 
-536 SGLKSITLNWGTN
+536 
-549 TQSVQNFSE
+549 
-558 MFSGDSSLTEVNGLS
+558 
-573 GWNVSNATDMTN
+573 VSNATDMTN

-608 MAAMFKGCS
+608 MTAMFKGCS
-617 GLKSITLNWGTNT
+617 GLKSITLNWGQNTNN
-630 QSVQNFS
+630 VQNFS
-637 EMFRGDSSLTEVKG
+637 E
-651 LSDWKVSNA
+651 
-660 TNLTWMFTDDSAL
+660 
-673 ESMDL
+673 
-678 SNWKTSKVTD
+678 
-688 LSNLFNGDTALQ
+688 
-700 TVNMSNMDLR
+700 
-710 NVNNF
+710 
-715 NFMFIGATSLSKIDF
+715 
-730 RNTRFLD
+730 
-737 SDKIQSYYFNSTN
+737 
-750 PIVELSGAQ
+750 
-759 KVPKFLFDMLKS
+759 
-771 SNAKT
+771 
-776 IDLRNTSLATNIT
+776 
-789 NLSTAFNDQAVEEI
+789 
-803 DMTGFDTSHITNM
+803 
-816 SNMFNGANHLKT
+816 
-828 IIGIEGWDV
+828 
-837 SKVTDMNHMFANDNN
+837 MFANDNN

-885 SNWEPLKVTNMAAM
+885 SNWEPSKVTNMAAM

>member
-1 MFGDDTALTD
+1 MFAKNNGNKALGNSVQRFSIRKLSIGAASVLIGLAFTSWGTQTVKADGLNPAANTQQVEEGKKTTDNNQSKPTVTKTDDQTESTPVQKATGQSTQTGDDIQINGKPSSNSQPQNEGVKSTLVTTDNDHKVDKQKLETPKTAEVPAQIKEEIKNSKIAKTGVQLREKTQPSTTPDKAPTQEGNYNVDDWEGSIDSETHEYTLNKYNGSDKDKIYIPNTYDFLKAGKISDNDKVYIDEGLINGIVNNGAVTITVDSTGDSDKNKVYAKGNWNLALARSKKLEKVDLSHLDTSEITSAQWMLGDDTALTE

-25 TGLFGGSTG
+25 AGLFGGSTG
-34 DYSLQS
+34 DYNLQS
-40 VYMSNMDLSKVSC
+40 VDMSNMDLSKVSC

-83 FSGQDTSKINIQLSG
+83 FSGTDTSKINIQLSG
-98 AKNIPKDVFDTFK
+98 AKNIPKDVFGTFK

-144 VKQIDVTKFD
+144 VKQIDVTNFD

-163 MFSGDTNLTKI
+163 MFSGDTNLTEI

-179 WNVGNVT
+179 WNVENVT

-206 KPLKVTNMAAMFKG
+206 KPLYVTNMAAMFKG
-220 CSGLKSITLNWGTNT
+220 CSGLKSITLNWGQSTNN
-235 QSVQNF
+235 VQNF
-241 SEMFSGDSSLTEVNG
+241 SEMFRGDSSLTEVKG
-256 LSGWNVSNATDFR
+256 LSDWKVSNATNLT
-269 WMFTNDTSLT
+269 WMFTD
-279 EINGLSGWDVSN
+279 
-291 ATQLS
+291 
-296 NMFSGD
+296 D
-302 SSLKSMDLSNWKTS
+302 SALESMDLSKWDTS

-339 DLRNVNNFNFMFIG
+339 DLSKVQNFNFMFIG

-361 FRNTRF
+361 FRNTIF

-385 ELSGAQKVPKFL
+385 ELSGAKNVPKFL

-426 FYNDQAVEEIDM
+426 FCNDQAVEEIDM

-496 VSNAT
+496 
-501 DMNHMFSDDT
+501 
-511 ALTNL
+511 
-516 DLSNW
+516 
-521 KPLKVTNMATMFKGC
+521 
-536 SGLKSITLNWGTN
+536 
-549 TQSVQNFSE
+549 
-558 MFSGDSSLTEVNGLS
+558 
-573 GWNVSNATDMTN
+573 
-585 MFSGDTALTNL
+585 
-596 DLSNWKP
+596 
-603 LKVTN
+603 
-608 MAAMFKGCS
+608 
-617 GLKSITLNWGTNT
+617 
-630 QSVQNFS
+630 
-637 EMFRGDSSLTEVKG
+637 
-651 LSDWKVSNA
+651 
-660 TNLTWMFTDDSAL
+660 
-673 ESMDL
+673 
-678 SNWKTSKVTD
+678 
-688 LSNLFNGDTALQ
+688 
-700 TVNMSNMDLR
+700 
-710 NVNNF
+710 
-715 NFMFIGATSLSKIDF
+715 
-730 RNTRFLD
+730 
-737 SDKIQSYYFNSTN
+737 
-750 PIVELSGAQ
+750 
-759 KVPKFLFDMLKS
+759 
-771 SNAKT
+771 
-776 IDLRNTSLATNIT
+776 
-789 NLSTAFNDQAVEEI
+789 
-803 DMTGFDTSHITNM
+803 
-816 SNMFNGANHLKT
+816 
-828 IIGIEGWDV
+828 
-837 SKVTDMNHMFANDNN
+837 
-852 LQTIDGIGEWNVS
+852 
-865 NATDMTNMFSGD
+865 
-877 TALTNLDL
+877 
-885 SNWEPLKVTNMAAM
+885 
-899 FKGCSGLKSITLNW
+899 
-913 GTNTQNVQNFSE
+913 
-925 MFANDNNLQ
+925 
-934 TIDGIGEWSVSNATD
+934 VSNATD

-1036 NTALDNLTKWNTSN
+1036 NTALYKLTKWNTSN

-1444 ATFSDPYI
+1444 ATLSDPYI

-1467 EFIAPTKAGYDA
+1467 EFIAPAKAGYDA

-1490 TKDDTAYIMY
+1490 TKDDIAYIMY

>member
-1 MFGDDTALTD
+1 
-11 ANVANWSFNNNANL
+11 
-25 TGLFGGSTG
+25 
-34 DYSLQS
+34 
-40 VYMSNMDLSKVSC
+40 
-53 LNQIFQNDKSLTS
+53 
-66 VDFRNTKFADKA
+66 
-78 TTAWM
+78 
-83 FSGQDTSKINIQLSG
+83 
-98 AKNIPKDVFDTFK
+98 
-111 NAAKTQKVDKIDL
+111 
-124 SNASLSS
+124 
-131 EVTGSGLLSGLSD
+131 
-144 VKQIDVTKFD
+144 
-154 ISHVTDMTN
+154 

-220 CSGLKSITLNWGTNT
+220 CSGLKSITLNWGQSTNN
-235 QSVQNF
+235 VQNF
-241 SEMFSGDSSLTEVNG
+241 SEMFSGDSSLTEVKG

-291 ATQLS
+291 ATQLY

-302 SSLKSMDLSNWKTS
+302 SSLKSMDLSNWKPS
-316 KVTDLSNLFNGD
+316 KVTDLSSLFNGD

-339 DLRNVNNFNFMFIG
+339 DLSKVQNFNFMFIG

-361 FRNTRF
+361 FRNTIF

-385 ELSGAQKVPKFL
+385 ELSGAKKVPKFL

-416 ASNITDLSTA
+416 ATNIKDLSNA

-438 TGFDTSHITD
+438 TGFDTSHITNMSNMFNGANHLKTIIGIEGWDVSNATQLSNMFSGDSSLKSMDLSNWKTSKVTD

-501 DMNHMFSDDT
+501 D
-511 ALTNL
+511 
-516 DLSNW
+516 
-521 KPLKVTNMATMFKGC
+521 
-536 SGLKSITLNWGTN
+536 
-549 TQSVQNFSE
+549 
-558 MFSGDSSLTEVNGLS
+558 
-573 GWNVSNATDMTN
+573 
-585 MFSGDTALTNL
+585 
-596 DLSNWKP
+596 
-603 LKVTN
+603 
-608 MAAMFKGCS
+608 
-617 GLKSITLNWGTNT
+617 
-630 QSVQNFS
+630 
-637 EMFRGDSSLTEVKG
+637 
-651 LSDWKVSNA
+651 
-660 TNLTWMFTDDSAL
+660 
-673 ESMDL
+673 
-678 SNWKTSKVTD
+678 
-688 LSNLFNGDTALQ
+688 
-700 TVNMSNMDLR
+700 
-710 NVNNF
+710 
-715 NFMFIGATSLSKIDF
+715 
-730 RNTRFLD
+730 
-737 SDKIQSYYFNSTN
+737 
-750 PIVELSGAQ
+750 
-759 KVPKFLFDMLKS
+759 
-771 SNAKT
+771 
-776 IDLRNTSLATNIT
+776 
-789 NLSTAFNDQAVEEI
+789 
-803 DMTGFDTSHITNM
+803 
-816 SNMFNGANHLKT
+816 
-828 IIGIEGWDV
+828 
-837 SKVTDMNHMFANDNN
+837 
-852 LQTIDGIGEWNVS
+852 
-865 NATDMTNMFSGD
+865 
-877 TALTNLDL
+877 
-885 SNWEPLKVTNMAAM
+885 
-899 FKGCSGLKSITLNW
+899 
-913 GTNTQNVQNFSE
+913 
-925 MFANDNNLQ
+925 
-934 TIDGIGEWSVSNATD
+934 

-982 LDLSNWGTGKVT
+982 LDLSNWDTSNVT

-1036 NTALDNLTKWNTSN
+1036 NTALDNLAKWNTSN
-1050 VTNMRALFAD
+1050 VTNMRALFAN
-1060 MRSQTDLSCVQSWDT
+1060 MEKQKDLSCVQNWDT
-1075 HKVQDMSYMF
+1075 HNVQDMSYMF
-1085 FRDSTLT
+1085 FQDADLKN
-1092 SVGNLATRGNVWNTS
+1092 VGNLTTRDNVWNTS
-1107 QVGTLPGNLQNYG
+1107 KVGTLPGSLQNYG
-1120 MSNMFAGCTSLVKID
+1120 MSNMFAGCTSLDKID

-1144 VTKMRSMFYNTAL
+1144 VTKMRFMFYNTAL

-1192 FNNLKLHADNGM
+1192 FSNLKLHADNGM

-1282 PVEILNLFSKENA
+1282 PVEILNSFSKENA

>member
-1 MFGDDTALTD
+1 MQLSEKTQLTNPSTTPTQEGNYNVDDWEGSIDSETHEYTLNKYNGSNKENIYIPNTDDFLKAGKIGDNDKVYIDKVLINSIVNNGAITITVDSTGDSDKNKVYAKGNWDVALARSTKLEKVDLSHLDTSEITSARWMLGDDTALTE

-34 DYSLQS
+34 DSNLQR
-40 VYMSNMDLSKVSC
+40 VDMSNMDLRNV
-53 LNQIFQNDKSLTS
+53 NNFNFMFENATSL
-66 VDFRNTKFADKA
+66 
-78 TTAWM
+78 
-83 FSGQDTSKINIQLSG
+83 SKIDGIG
-98 AKNIPKDVFDTFK
+98 EWDVSK
-111 NAAKTQKVDKIDL
+111 A
-124 SNASLSS
+124 
-131 EVTGSGLLSGLSD
+131 
-144 VKQIDVTKFD
+144 
-154 ISHVTDMTN
+154 TDMTK
-163 MFSGDTNLTKI
+163 MFS
-174 TGLST
+174 
-179 WNVGNVT
+179 
-186 SMNSMFAGDTALTN
+186 GDTALTN
-200 LDLSNW
+200 LDLSKW
-206 KPLKVTNMAAMFKG
+206 KPLNVTNMAAMFKG
-220 CSGLKSITLNWGTNT
+220 CSGLKSITLNWG
-235 QSVQNF
+235 QSTKNVQNF
-241 SEMFSGDSSLTEVNG
+241 SEMFSGDSSLTEING
-256 LSGWNVSNATDFR
+256 LSDWDVSNATDFR

-291 ATQLS
+291 ATQLY

-316 KVTDLSNLFNGD
+316 KVTDLSSLFNGD
-328 TALQTVNMSNM
+328 TALQTVIMSNM
-339 DLRNVNNFNFMFIG
+339 DLENVNNFNSMFSG

-375 YYFNSTNPIV
+375 PYFNSTYPIV
-385 ELSGAQKVPKFL
+385 ELSGAKNVPKFL

-402 SSKAKTIDLRNTSL
+402 SSKAKTIDLTNTSL
-416 ASNITDLSTA
+416 ASNIKDLSTA
-426 FYNDQAVEEIDM
+426 FCNDQAVEEIDM
-438 TGFDTSHITD
+438 TGFDISHITNMSNMFNGANHLKTIIGIEGWDVSKATD
-448 MNHMFA
+448 MTNMFA

-501 DMNHMFSDDT
+501 D
-511 ALTNL
+511 
-516 DLSNW
+516 
-521 KPLKVTNMATMFKGC
+521 
-536 SGLKSITLNWGTN
+536 
-549 TQSVQNFSE
+549 
-558 MFSGDSSLTEVNGLS
+558 
-573 GWNVSNATDMTN
+573 
-585 MFSGDTALTNL
+585 
-596 DLSNWKP
+596 
-603 LKVTN
+603 
-608 MAAMFKGCS
+608 
-617 GLKSITLNWGTNT
+617 
-630 QSVQNFS
+630 
-637 EMFRGDSSLTEVKG
+637 
-651 LSDWKVSNA
+651 
-660 TNLTWMFTDDSAL
+660 
-673 ESMDL
+673 
-678 SNWKTSKVTD
+678 
-688 LSNLFNGDTALQ
+688 
-700 TVNMSNMDLR
+700 
-710 NVNNF
+710 
-715 NFMFIGATSLSKIDF
+715 
-730 RNTRFLD
+730 
-737 SDKIQSYYFNSTN
+737 
-750 PIVELSGAQ
+750 
-759 KVPKFLFDMLKS
+759 
-771 SNAKT
+771 
-776 IDLRNTSLATNIT
+776 
-789 NLSTAFNDQAVEEI
+789 
-803 DMTGFDTSHITNM
+803 
-816 SNMFNGANHLKT
+816 
-828 IIGIEGWDV
+828 
-837 SKVTDMNHMFANDNN
+837 
-852 LQTIDGIGEWNVS
+852 
-865 NATDMTNMFSGD
+865 
-877 TALTNLDL
+877 
-885 SNWEPLKVTNMAAM
+885 
-899 FKGCSGLKSITLNW
+899 
-913 GTNTQNVQNFSE
+913 
-925 MFANDNNLQ
+925 
-934 TIDGIGEWSVSNATD
+934 

-982 LDLSNWGTGKVT
+982 LDLSNWDTSNVT

-1036 NTALDNLTKWNTSN
+1036 NTALDNLAKWNTSN
-1050 VTNMRALFAD
+1050 VTNMRALFAN
-1060 MRSQTDLSCVQSWDT
+1060 MEKQKDLSCVQNWDT

-1085 FRDSTLT
+1085 FQDADLKN
-1092 SVGNLATRGNVWNTS
+1092 VGNLTTRGKVWNTS
-1107 QVGTLPGNLQNYG
+1107 QVGTLPGSLQNYG
-1120 MSNMFAGCTSLVKID
+1120 MSNMFAGCTSLDKID

-1144 VTKMRSMFYNTAL
+1144 VTKMRFMFYNTAL

-1192 FNNLKLHADNGM
+1192 FSNLKLHADNGM

-1215 SEYMFGNLLHPCTI
+1215 SEYMFGKLLNPCTI
-1229 NMTGI
+1229 YMTGI

-1249 FGADD
+1249 FGADNT
-1254 RPLVVFSP
+1254 PLVVFSP

-1282 PVEILNLFSKENA
+1282 PVEILNLFNKENA

-1338 LMFLMALPTG
+1338 LMSLMALPTG

>member
-1 MFGDDTALTD
+1 MSTIGKGVSIVNTLNKYNGSDKANIYIPNTYDFLKAGKIGDNDKVYIDEGLINRIVNNRAVTITVDSTGDSDKNKVYAKGSWNLALARSNKLTKVDLSHLDTSEITSAQWMFGDDTALTD

-25 TGLFGGSTG
+25 AELFGGSTG
-34 DYSLQS
+34 DSKLQR
-40 VYMSNMDLSKVSC
+40 VNMSNMDLSKVENLSSMFENATG
-53 LNQIFQNDKSLTS
+53 LNTIDFQNT
-66 VDFRNTKFADKA
+66 RFADNA
-78 TTAWM
+78 TTSYM
-83 FSGQDTSKINIQLSG
+83 FPSLGKLKIQLNG
-98 AKNIPKDVFDTFK
+98 AKNVPKEIFDAFISAVK
-111 NAAKTQKVDKIDL
+111 NSKAETLDL
-124 SNASLSS
+124 SNISLSS
-131 EVTGSGLLSGLSD
+131 KIKDSNLLSGLSN
-144 VKQIDVTKFD
+144 VKQINVTNFD
-154 ISHVTDMTN
+154 IKHITDMTK

-174 TGLST
+174 IGLST

-186 SMNSMFAGDTALTN
+186 SMKSMFDGDTVLTN

-206 KPLKVTNMAAMFKG
+206 KPLNVTNMAAMFKG
-220 CSGLKSITLNWGTNT
+220 CSGLKSITLNWGQNT
-235 QSVQNF
+235 KNVQNF
-241 SEMFSGDSSLTEVNG
+241 SEMFSGDSSLTEVKG
-256 LSGWNVSNATDFR
+256 LSDWNVSNATNLT
-269 WMFTNDTSLT
+269 WMFTD
-279 EINGLSGWDVSN
+279 
-291 ATQLS
+291 
-296 NMFSGD
+296 D
-302 SSLKSMDLSNWKTS
+302 SALESMDLSKWDTS
-316 KVTDLSNLFNGD
+316 KVTDMTGLFKN
-328 TALQTVNMSNM
+328 AKKLQTVIMSNM
-339 DLRNVNNFNFMFIG
+339 DLRKVQYFNFMFIG

-367 LDSDKIQS
+367 LDSDEIQS

-385 ELSGAQKVPKFL
+385 ELSGAK
-397 FDMLK
+397 
-402 SSKAKTIDLRNTSL
+402 
-416 ASNITDLSTA
+416 
-426 FYNDQAVEEIDM
+426 
-438 TGFDTSHITD
+438 
-448 MNHMFA
+448 
-454 NCSALTSLNLSWG
+454 
-467 GNTKNVKNFAWMFA
+467 
-481 NDNNLQTID
+481 
-490 GIGEWN
+490 
-496 VSNAT
+496 
-501 DMNHMFSDDT
+501 
-511 ALTNL
+511 
-516 DLSNW
+516 
-521 KPLKVTNMATMFKGC
+521 
-536 SGLKSITLNWGTN
+536 
-549 TQSVQNFSE
+549 
-558 MFSGDSSLTEVNGLS
+558 
-573 GWNVSNATDMTN
+573 
-585 MFSGDTALTNL
+585 
-596 DLSNWKP
+596 
-603 LKVTN
+603 
-608 MAAMFKGCS
+608 
-617 GLKSITLNWGTNT
+617 
-630 QSVQNFS
+630 
-637 EMFRGDSSLTEVKG
+637 
-651 LSDWKVSNA
+651 
-660 TNLTWMFTDDSAL
+660 
-673 ESMDL
+673 
-678 SNWKTSKVTD
+678 
-688 LSNLFNGDTALQ
+688 
-700 TVNMSNMDLR
+700 
-710 NVNNF
+710 
-715 NFMFIGATSLSKIDF
+715 
-730 RNTRFLD
+730 
-737 SDKIQSYYFNSTN
+737 
-750 PIVELSGAQ
+750 

-776 IDLRNTSLATNIT
+776 IDLRNTSLASNIT
-789 NLSTAFNDQAVEEI
+789 DLSTAFYNDKAVEEI

-816 SNMFNGANHLKT
+816 RNMFNDANHLKT

-865 NATDMTNMFSGD
+865 NATD
-877 TALTNLDL
+877 
-885 SNWEPLKVTNMAAM
+885 
-899 FKGCSGLKSITLNW
+899 
-913 GTNTQNVQNFSE
+913 
-925 MFANDNNLQ
+925 
-934 TIDGIGEWSVSNATD
+934 

-956 INLDSNPS
+956 INLE
-964 TNYKYN
+964 YN

-982 LDLSNWGTGKVT
+982 LDLSNWDTGKVT
-994 NMEAV
+994 DMEAV
-999 FWGQKSLTTVGNF
+999 FWGQKLLTTVGNF
-1012 SKWNTGNVTNMRDLF
+1012 SNWDTGNVTNMCYLF
-1027 AGCENLKFN
+1027 AGCEKLQFD
-1036 NTALDNLTKWNTSN
+1036 NTALANLAKWNTSN
-1050 VTNMRALFAD
+1050 VTNMRALFAN
-1060 MRSQTDLSCVQSWDT
+1060 MQKQADLSCVQNWDT
-1075 HKVQDMSYMF
+1075 HNVQDMSSMF
-1085 FRDSTLT
+1085 LQDAALNN
-1092 SVGNLATRGNVWNTS
+1092 VGNLTTRDNVWNTS
-1107 QVGTLPGNLQNYG
+1107 KVGTLPDNLQNYG
-1120 MSNMFAGCTSLVKID
+1120 MSNMFAGCTSLVKIE

-1144 VTKMRSMFYNTAL
+1144 VTKMRSMFYNTAS
-1157 LKSLDLSKWDTSSL
+1157 LKSLDLNKWDTSSL

-1177 FFGSGVTDLNLNGWD
+1177 FFGSGVTDLNLNSWD
-1192 FNNLKLHADNGM
+1192 FSNLKHHANTGM

-1215 SEYMFGNLLHPCTI
+1215 SEYMFGKLLHPCTI
-1229 NMTGI
+1229 YMTGI
-1234 TLPSQQKETFDVIDF
+1234 KLPSQKKETFDVIDF

-1262 ELAQLNL
+1262 QLAQLNL
-1269 NEESWNF
+1269 NKESWNF

-1282 PVEILNLFSKENA
+1282 PVGIWNLFNKENA

-1303 LTYYRNDDPNKTP
+1303 LTYYKNDDPNKTP

-1325 FKDKQAQKAQTMA
+1325 FKDKQAQQAQTMA
-1338 LMFLMALPTG
+1338 LMSLPTG

-1384 WKADTKNGSLTKIPG
+1384 WKADTENGSLTEIPG

-1423 TRTIIAKYSDDKPN
+1423 TRTIIAKYSDDKSD

-1524 PDQPDKPSQP
+1524 PDKPSQP

-1546 QPNKAHNDN
+1546 QPNKAHDDN

>member
-1 MFGDDTALTD
+1 MQLSEKTQSTTSSTTPDKAPTQEGNYNVNDWEGSIDSETHEYTLNKYNGSDKANIYIPNTYDFLKAGKIGDNDKVYIDEGLINRIVNNGAVTITVDSTGDSDKNKVYAKGSNWDLAFARSNKLKEVDLSHLDTSEITSAQWMFGDDTALTY

-25 TGLFGGSTG
+25 AGLFGGSTG
-34 DYSLQS
+34 DYNLQR
-40 VYMSNMDLSKVSC
+40 VDMSNMDLSKVSC
-53 LNQIFQNDKSLTS
+53 LNQIFQNDKSLTI
-66 VDFRNTKFADKA
+66 VDFRKTTFADKA

-83 FSGQDTSKINIQLSG
+83 FSGPDTSKINIQLSG

-144 VKQIDVTKFD
+144 VKQIDVTNFD

-174 TGLST
+174 IGLST

-200 LDLSNW
+200 LDSSNW

-220 CSGLKSITLNWGTNT
+220 CSGLKSITLNWGQNT
-235 QSVQNF
+235 KNVQNF
-241 SEMFSGDSSLTEVNG
+241 SEMFSSDKNLTEING
-256 LSGWNVSNATDFR
+256 LSDWDVSNATDFR

-339 DLRNVNNFNFMFIG
+339 DLRNVNNFNLMFSG

-375 YYFNSTNPIV
+375 SYFNSTNPIV

-438 TGFDTSHITD
+438 TGFDISHITNMSNMFANCSALTSLNLSWGGNTKNVKNFAWMFANDNKLQTIDGIGEWDVSNATDMTNMFSGDSSLKSMDLSNWKTSKVTD

-501 DMNHMFSDDT
+501 D
-511 ALTNL
+511 
-516 DLSNW
+516 
-521 KPLKVTNMATMFKGC
+521 
-536 SGLKSITLNWGTN
+536 
-549 TQSVQNFSE
+549 
-558 MFSGDSSLTEVNGLS
+558 
-573 GWNVSNATDMTN
+573 
-585 MFSGDTALTNL
+585 
-596 DLSNWKP
+596 
-603 LKVTN
+603 
-608 MAAMFKGCS
+608 
-617 GLKSITLNWGTNT
+617 
-630 QSVQNFS
+630 
-637 EMFRGDSSLTEVKG
+637 
-651 LSDWKVSNA
+651 
-660 TNLTWMFTDDSAL
+660 
-673 ESMDL
+673 
-678 SNWKTSKVTD
+678 
-688 LSNLFNGDTALQ
+688 
-700 TVNMSNMDLR
+700 
-710 NVNNF
+710 
-715 NFMFIGATSLSKIDF
+715 
-730 RNTRFLD
+730 
-737 SDKIQSYYFNSTN
+737 
-750 PIVELSGAQ
+750 
-759 KVPKFLFDMLKS
+759 
-771 SNAKT
+771 
-776 IDLRNTSLATNIT
+776 
-789 NLSTAFNDQAVEEI
+789 
-803 DMTGFDTSHITNM
+803 
-816 SNMFNGANHLKT
+816 
-828 IIGIEGWDV
+828 
-837 SKVTDMNHMFANDNN
+837 
-852 LQTIDGIGEWNVS
+852 
-865 NATDMTNMFSGD
+865 
-877 TALTNLDL
+877 
-885 SNWEPLKVTNMAAM
+885 
-899 FKGCSGLKSITLNW
+899 
-913 GTNTQNVQNFSE
+913 
-925 MFANDNNLQ
+925 
-934 TIDGIGEWSVSNATD
+934 

-956 INLDSNPS
+956 INLDSNSS
-964 TNYKYN
+964 TNYEYN

-982 LDLSNWGTGKVT
+982 LDLSNWDTGKVT
-994 NMEAV
+994 DMEAV
-999 FWGQKSLTTVGNF
+999 FWGQKLLTTVGNF
-1012 SKWNTGNVTNMRDLF
+1012 SNWDTGNVTNMWDLF
-1027 AGCENLKFN
+1027 AGCEKLQFD
-1036 NTALDNLTKWNTSN
+1036 NTALANLAKWNTSN
-1050 VTNMRALFAD
+1050 VTNMRALFAN
-1060 MRSQTDLSCVQSWDT
+1060 MEKQKDLSCVQNWDT

-1085 FRDSTLT
+1085 FQDADLKN
-1092 SVGNLATRGNVWNTS
+1092 VGNLTTRGNVWNTS
-1107 QVGTLPGNLQNYG
+1107 QVGTLPDSLQNYG
-1120 MSNMFAGCTSLVKID
+1120 MSNMFAGCTSLPEIK
-1135 GINSWDVSH
+1135 GINTWNVSN
-1144 VTKMRSMFYNTAL
+1144 VKKMRYMFYNTGS
-1157 LKSLDLSKWDTSSL
+1157 LKSLDLSGWHTSKL
-1171 QMADKM
+1171 QMADQM
-1177 FFGSGVTDLNLNGWD
+1177 FFGSGVTNLNLNGWD
-1192 FNNLKLHADNGM
+1192 FSNLKLHADNGM

-1215 SEYMFGNLLHPCTI
+1215 SEYMFGNLLQPCTI

-1262 ELAQLNL
+1262 QLLNL
-1269 NEESWNF
+1269 NKESWNF

-1282 PVEILNLFSKENA
+1282 PVGIWNLFNKENA

-1338 LMFLMALPTG
+1338 LMSLMALPTG

-1534 VTPSDKPETPSN
+1534 VTPSDKSETPSN
-1546 QPNKAHNDN
+1546 QPNKAHDDN

-1567 YKKQKGYERN
+1567 YEKQKGYERN

>member
-1 MFGDDTALTD
+1 MQLSEKTQLTNPSTTPDKAPTNYNVNDWEGNIDSETHEYTLNKYNGSDKANIYIPNTYDFLKAGKIGDNDKVYIDESLINRIVNNGAVTITVDSTGDSDKNKVYAKGNWDIALARSTKLEKVDLSHLDTSEITSARWMLGDDTALTE

-34 DYSLQS
+34 DSNLQR
-40 VYMSNMDLSKVSC
+40 VDMSNMDLSKVENLSSMFENATSLSKIDGIGEWNVSNATDMNHMFANC
-53 LNQIFQNDKSLTS
+53 SALTSLNLSWGGNTKNAKNFAWMFANDNNLQTIDGIGEWNVSNATDMTNMFANCSALTSLNLSWGGNTKNVQNFSKMFSGDSSLTEINGLS
-66 VDFRNTKFADKA
+66 DWDVSNATDFRWMFTNDTSLTEINGLSGWDVSNATQLYNMFSGDSSLKSMDLSNWKTSKVTDLSSLFNGDTALQTVIMSNMDLENVNNFNSMFSGATSLSKIDFRNTRFLDSDK
-78 TTAWM
+78 
-83 FSGQDTSKINIQLSG
+83 IQSPYFNSTYPIVELSG
-98 AKNIPKDVFDTFK
+98 AKNVPKFLFDMLK
-111 NAAKTQKVDKIDL
+111 SSKAKTIDL
-124 SNASLSS
+124 TNTSLASNIKDLSTAFCNDQAV
-131 EVTGSGLLSGLSD
+131 EEIDMTG
-144 VKQIDVTKFD
+144 FD
-154 ISHVTDMTN
+154 ISHITDMTN
-163 MFSGDTNLTKI
+163 MFSGDINLTKI
-174 TGLST
+174 IGLST
-179 WNVGNVT
+179 WNVENVT

-235 QSVQNF
+235 QNVQNF
-241 SEMFSGDSSLTEVNG
+241 SE
-256 LSGWNVSNATDFR
+256 
-269 WMFTNDTSLT
+269 
-279 EINGLSGWDVSN
+279 
-291 ATQLS
+291 
-296 NMFSGD
+296 
-302 SSLKSMDLSNWKTS
+302 
-316 KVTDLSNLFNGD
+316 
-328 TALQTVNMSNM
+328 
-339 DLRNVNNFNFMFIG
+339 
-353 ATSLSKID
+353 
-361 FRNTRF
+361 
-367 LDSDKIQS
+367 
-375 YYFNSTNPIV
+375 
-385 ELSGAQKVPKFL
+385 
-397 FDMLK
+397 
-402 SSKAKTIDLRNTSL
+402 
-416 ASNITDLSTA
+416 
-426 FYNDQAVEEIDM
+426 
-438 TGFDTSHITD
+438 
-448 MNHMFA
+448 
-454 NCSALTSLNLSWG
+454 
-467 GNTKNVKNFAWMFA
+467 MFA

-490 GIGEWN
+490 GIGE
-496 VSNAT
+496 
-501 DMNHMFSDDT
+501 
-511 ALTNL
+511 
-516 DLSNW
+516 
-521 KPLKVTNMATMFKGC
+521 
-536 SGLKSITLNWGTN
+536 
-549 TQSVQNFSE
+549 
-558 MFSGDSSLTEVNGLS
+558 
-573 GWNVSNATDMTN
+573 WNVSNATDMTN

-630 QSVQNFS
+630 Q
-637 EMFRGDSSLTEVKG
+637 
-651 LSDWKVSNA
+651 
-660 TNLTWMFTDDSAL
+660 
-673 ESMDL
+673 
-678 SNWKTSKVTD
+678 
-688 LSNLFNGDTALQ
+688 
-700 TVNMSNMDLR
+700 
-710 NVNNF
+710 
-715 NFMFIGATSLSKIDF
+715 
-730 RNTRFLD
+730 
-737 SDKIQSYYFNSTN
+737 
-750 PIVELSGAQ
+750 
-759 KVPKFLFDMLKS
+759 
-771 SNAKT
+771 
-776 IDLRNTSLATNIT
+776 
-789 NLSTAFNDQAVEEI
+789 
-803 DMTGFDTSHITNM
+803 
-816 SNMFNGANHLKT
+816 
-828 IIGIEGWDV
+828 
-837 SKVTDMNHMFANDNN
+837 
-852 LQTIDGIGEWNVS
+852 
-865 NATDMTNMFSGD
+865 
-877 TALTNLDL
+877 
-885 SNWEPLKVTNMAAM
+885 
-899 FKGCSGLKSITLNW
+899 
-913 GTNTQNVQNFSE
+913 NVQNFSE

-934 TIDGIGEWSVSNATD
+934 TIDGIGEWNVSNATD

-1012 SKWNTGNVTNMRDLF
+1012 SNWDTGNVTNMWDLF
-1027 AGCENLKFN
+1027 AGCEKLQFDNK
-1036 NTALDNLTKWNTSN
+1036 ALANWNTSN

-1060 MRSQTDLSCVQSWDT
+1060 MRSQTDLSCVQNWDT
-1075 HKVQDMSYMF
+1075 HNVQDMSYMF
-1085 FRDSTLT
+1085 FQDAALT
-1092 SVGNLATRGNVWNTS
+1092 YVGNLTTRNNVWNTS
-1107 QVGTLPGNLQNYG
+1107 KVGTLSGNLQNYG

-1144 VTKMRSMFYNTAL
+1144 VTKMRSMFYNTL
-1157 LKSLDLSKWDTSSL
+1157 SLKSLDLSKWDTSRL

-1177 FFGSGVTDLNLNGWD
+1177 FFGSGVTDLNLNDWD
-1192 FNNLKLHADNGM
+1192 FSNLKLHADNGM
-1204 IDNDQN
+1204 IDYDQN

-1215 SEYMFGNLLHPCTI
+1215 SEYMFGKLLHPCTI

-1325 FKDKQAQKAQTMA
+1325 FKDMQAQKAQTMA